1 MNKIFKVVKNQQTGN
16 FVVASEFAKGTK
28 KGKKLALLSLAMMMG
43 SGLIISAQAAGT
55 DNSAERWLET
65 EYFPAQYDSSAKTW
79 NNSSNEK
86 GKLRVIN
93 DGGIKNL
100 NLNNENTQFT
110 NNLDY
115 QEKWFSL
122 EELSDK
128 KDSEGNNIL
137 SITQYKAGE
146 PVEDGTTPTL
156 ESIQDWQIPSGAD
169 MEKITWETEDGQEAF
184 LQAYKTDSFKTTLD
198 PKLGVYLLEKQPEVS
213 PFYHLTLAEV
223 KDGTLNMTADND
235 APVVKW
241 DIKHIKD
248 SSLFVAAADE
258 GKSATIDTT
267 SKLYVTFGEA
277 YGMNLSS
284 NNVVNYD
291 FQPKNQLVG
300 SVILPEGFNVKDDN
314 GNLVGI
320 TLDNVAYFGGQE
332 FTIENAEQLD
342 TYNRLLIE
350 AVKKNRLT
358 GIQYKNL
365 MDKTVIPRPQDQ
377 DYYKIDIKIEALR
390 NNNIVLNDAIT
401 ADIGRRSIF
410 EAAGEG
416 SVLNIK
422 NGADIRGETSSN
434 SGSHRAYHIF
444 AHNGA
449 KVFHDAITSVPNYK
463 GQNALIIDAEF
474 TNNQT
479 GMLRLGDGKTRI
491 YGDQVMGKTGQYTN
505 LGTIAVE
512 AFNLVNNDPSNKG
525 VIANTGVTASGGAG
539 IINKEGAQILLGQ
552 KGIGQGQGTV
562 TGVRVVGASFTNEGD
577 ILMGKEGITLAGGRR
592 DSTWDMESMSNAV
605 AALLDHTTKAGEKY
619 TIENKGKIDI
629 NKGVSNAVGINVAS
643 TEKRNKYSQLT
654 VVNDKDINTAGS
666 YSVGMRVSGAKNTG
680 DVIENR
686 GLINVSGEGSV
697 GLFAL
702 GNSEIIHTGTI
713 IASNN
718 GTTAGTTKPARTT
731 GVRADDATVII
742 DKGDKGDKGTIEL
755 KGDNTVGVFA
765 RIGGEIDLNSGRVIF
780 DKNAV
785 NQTGYWIA
793 GSKGSDQSDSSK
805 INFGD
810 SAVELELDNKD
821 STLFRVDQE
830 AQFLASGD
838 EKTSYRF
845 DVNGERSR
853 GFYIADNGT
862 EVKTGSMK
870 LNVKGKD
877 ATGLY
882 LANGAG
888 ADGKVVL
895 DNETTIS
902 VTGEGGTIAVIDGNY
917 YDINGNT
924 IKNGS
929 AKTTLTS
936 KAHLKSGET
945 ETDDNIAKNAIGYK
959 LINGGVLN
967 HDGNIDF
974 SKADNATGIRVET
987 GTVNNTTGITVNGV
1001 GVDIYGKNSV
1011 VNNTTGNITANNGIA
1026 AVRLNKDASMT
1037 IKGSGTILGEN
1048 SADAVRAH
1056 SGSNVKLDNAN
1067 IDVTGRGS
1075 GLHLLNVD
1083 DDAGAFKLSG
1093 RGTINVSGE
1102 KASGLRL
1109 EADDGK
1115 GGMTMAKSDL
1125 DTSGAKDTTINVE
1138 DKGGNGIVTNTSG
1151 NVTSGMNVNIESP
1164 EGESALVVLGQTKTI
1179 KQSGKL
1185 TSASD
1190 HSVVDLTALKNAFS
1204 FANSGEIIAADIKKG
1219 IAVDAGQNS
1228 NISFGNSGTI
1238 SGKSRLGNGT
1248 NRIDLSGTTSE
1259 LITGHGDNTA
1269 TMRDSAKTGILS
1281 AGNGNNTIEM
1291 KDSAKTDMLMT
1302 GHGNNTITLNGGT
1315 QLKNGMLGNG
1325 RNNVILQNVSAVQS
1339 SALFGNL
1346 TAGGGAQD
1354 TLTLKGKTSHYVLQ
1368 DSSKI
1373 SGFEKLN
1380 VEEGRFELRNTDVTL
1395 NEVTTDDGI
1404 TVKQGGELFINQDN
1418 AHTFAHQL
1426 QGDGL
1431 VTTAT
1436 GGQAFAFDNKSAAFA
1451 GDNFTGTL
1459 RLTNGTFDIAGDNT
1473 RALQKSRLDI
1483 GDKSVA
1489 TVREGVGTQSFDR
1502 LAMSG
1507 GTLAFK
1513 DNITG
1518 SRIIDDNISVNSLEL
1533 NNAKGTVQVKADGFD
1548 NLPAPSANNKV
1559 PLLEQD
1565 EGDSVAQLVNAG
1577 QASDYTGGLNLQL
1590 TDKDGN
1596 VIPSNTKTEQDLRQD
1611 GNVVA
1616 KGIYDYGLQ
1625 TSAQAGGK
1633 ADGLY
1638 VAYQLTEVDLLGKDS
1653 NALVLAAQAGK
1664 SGSAANLGAK
1674 ITGQGDLAID
1684 TASKYVTLS
1693 NNNNDYTGSTFVRHG
1708 KLRAEADNVLG
1719 NTQLLDLA
1727 SGTAVELT
1735 STAGAGTEQ
1744 TAGKLTSAANSLV
1757 SLGNGKLTVK
1767 NGGEVNGDLSGTQ
1780 DGQLV
1785 VNNETLTVTGAN
1797 NGMHSAVTI
1806 DQPAQITIRN
1816 IAGLD
1821 DSLIAVAGTL
1831 RTEGAQGLLRNHLT
1845 GSGTTEIAQK
1855 SDAQLTADNS
1865 GFSGRFTTDADS
1877 TLRASQAEHIGS
1889 AAIENAG
1896 TLELTHNDGKQAWD
1910 LTNSVT
1916 GSGTLVKQ
1924 GAGRITL
1931 TDKSAQYTG
1940 TTEILKGA
1948 LQAGSYDSA
1957 LVMNSGQVNI
1967 GSQGTFAGQGTLKG
1981 NVNNAG
1987 QFYVGEL
1994 DKKDLGRATE
2004 YRVDG
2009 NFVNNG
2015 GSIWLASQKDT
2026 ESRLNVG
2033 GDFTANGGSITLN
2046 TVLNKGHEET
2056 MTDQLVVDGNVYS
2069 GKNGATTL
2077 NINHVGGKG
2086 ADTLKQPD
2094 AIKVVHVGGTSDKNA
2109 FKLGGPV
2116 AIGVYEYLLHKGY
2129 KDNSWYLDSF
2139 DTNVYPPDE
2148 NKEDPNRNVNPEIGG
2163 HMANRTAALGMFSI
2177 TLHDRLGEPHY
2188 ADSFKGDEDA
2198 SSVWLRI
2205 TGDRQRQDGVN
2216 RSLRLKGDI
2225 YTTQLG
2231 GDIINWNNDAQD
2243 TTIRGGIMGAIGKS
2257 DYTSR
2262 AKRTGTKADA
2272 KIDRAYSVGL
2282 YGTWY
2287 QNREKENNAYADV
2300 WAQYSWF
2307 DNKVSMAGNSSDYKS
2322 WLVSASV
2329 ETGYSMAVYKPNEDK
2344 QWLLTPQAQVIFN
2357 LYDSDDSSSDTGL
2370 VMKGGRS
2377 NSVDTRVGARLTY
2390 ANQKQSDKSSQPF
2403 VEINWLHSTAKSD
2416 MTFNKHYT
2424 FSDDR
2429 PANRVE
2435 LKAGMEGQISPN
2447 WTAWGNIS
2455 HQMGANDYSGDRAM
2469 IGVKYQWK

>member
-1 MNKIFKVVKNQQTGN
+1 MNKIFKVVKNQRTGN
-16 FVVASEFAKGTK
+16 SVVASEFAKGAK
-28 KGKKLALLSLAMMMG
+28 KGKKLALLSLAMLMG
-43 SGLIISAQAAGT
+43 CGLSVSALAADPAGQ
-55 DNSAERWLET
+55 WLET
-65 EYFPAQYDSSAKTW
+65 EYLPAQYDSTTKTW
-79 NNSSNEK
+79 VNNSNEK
-86 GKLRVIN
+86 EQSRVIN
-93 DGGIKNL
+93 DGSVKDL
-100 NLNNENTQFT
+100 NLNNEKTKFT

-115 QEKWFSL
+115 HETWFSL
-122 EELSDK
+122 QELWAKNTDANK
-128 KDSEGNNIL
+128 VI
-137 SITQYKAGE
+137 SITEYRDGQPLPGNASLNAIEDWQVPDNPSAMEEITWKK
-146 PVEDGTTPTL
+146 EDG
-156 ESIQDWQIPSGAD
+156 EIAV
-169 MEKITWETEDGQEAF
+169 M
-184 LQAYKTDSFKTTLD
+184 QAYNTDAFKKNID
-198 PKLGVYLLEKQPEVS
+198 PQLGVYLLEKQPELS

-223 KDGTLNMTADND
+223 KDGTLNMTAADNVD
-235 APVVKW
+235 W
-241 DIKHIKD
+241 DINYIKD
-248 SSLFVAAADE
+248 SSLFVAAADS

-267 SKLYVTFGEA
+267 SKLHVTFGEA
-277 YGMNLSS
+277 YGMYLSS
-284 NNVVNYD
+284 GEYKYT
-291 FQPKNQLVG
+291 FQPQNELVE
-300 SVILPEGFNVKDDN
+300 SVAIPKELNGFTSKGKTYALGDTFAIGNAQGLAAYNALLIDAVTHNVLPG
-314 GNLVGI
+314 
-320 TLDNVAYFGGQE
+320 
-332 FTIENAEQLD
+332 AE
-342 TYNRLLIE
+342 YKALIE
-350 AVKKNRLT
+350 A
-358 GIQYKNL
+358 
-365 MDKTVIPRPQDQ
+365 TVVPRPQDK
-377 DYYKIDIKIEALR
+377 DYFDVNIDLKGLEDKDIR
-390 NNNIVLNDAIT
+390 LNDAIT
-401 ADIGRRSIF
+401 ANIGKRSIF

-422 NGADIRGETSSN
+422 DGADIRGETSSN
-434 SGSHRAYHIF
+434 SGRYRAYHIF
-444 AHNGA
+444 AHDGA
-449 KVFHDAITSVPNYK
+449 KVFHDATTSVPNYK
-463 GQNALIIDAEF
+463 GQNALIDNAEF
-474 TNNQT
+474 TNRGT
-479 GMLRLGDGKTRI
+479 LLLGDGKTRI
-491 YGDQVMGKTGQYTN
+491 YGDQVTGENAHYTN

-512 AFNLVNNDPSNKG
+512 AFNLVNNDPTDKD
-525 VIANTGVTASGGAG
+525 VIANTGVTASGGSLVTNEKG
-539 IINKEGAQILLGQ
+539 GKLLLGQ
-552 KGIGQGQGTV
+552 KGIGKNEGTV
-562 TGVRVVGASFTNEGD
+562 TGVQVKGASFINNGD
-577 ILMGKEGITLAGGRR
+577 ILMGKDDVSLSGGRE
-592 DSTWDMESMSNAV
+592 DDTWDMRIMSNAV
-605 AALLDHTTKAGEKY
+605 AALLDETAKAGEKY
-619 TIENKGKIDI
+619 AIENKGKIDI

-643 TEKRNKYSQLT
+643 TPNRNADSQLT
-654 VVNDKDINTAGS
+654 VVNNGEIDVAGTNT
-666 YSVGMRVSGAKNTG
+666 VGMRVSGTNRVK
-680 DVIENR
+680 DVIENN
-686 GLINVSGEGSV
+686 GTINVSGAGSI
-697 GLFAL
+697 GLLAL
-702 GNSEIIHTGTI
+702 GDSTI
-713 IASNN
+713 THHGQVIATNN
-718 GTTAGTTKPARTT
+718 GTTTGGTKPARTT
-731 GVRADDATVII
+731 GVRADDAKVII
-742 DKGDKGDKGTIEL
+742 DGGTVEL
-755 KGDNTVGVFA
+755 KGNNTVGVFA
-765 RIGGEIDLNSGRVIF
+765 RVGGEIDLNSGHVIF
-780 DKNAV
+780 DKNSI

-793 GSKGSDQSDSSK
+793 GRKGADETFSSR
-805 INFGD
+805 INFGASD
-810 SAVELELDNKD
+810 VALTLDNND
-821 STLFRVDQE
+821 STLFRVDQK
-830 AQFLASGD
+830 AQFLGD
-838 EKTSYRF
+838 SSKGTTYTF
-845 DVNGERSR
+845 DINGEKSR

-862 EVKTGSMK
+862 EVKTGNMQ
-870 LNVKGKD
+870 LNVNGND

-895 DNETTIS
+895 DKETTIS

-917 YDINGNT
+917 YDINGNAT
-924 IKNGS
+924 GKKS
-929 AKTTLTS
+929 DKTTLTS
-936 KAHLKSGET
+936 KAHLKSGG
-945 ETDDNIAKNAIGYK
+945 TDDNIAKNAIGYK

-987 GTVNNTTGITVNGV
+987 GTVNNTTDITVNGV

-1011 VNNTTGNITANNGIA
+1011 VNNTGNITANNGTA

-1037 IKGSGTILGEN
+1037 IGGKGKILGEN

-1067 IDVTGRGS
+1067 IEVTGSGS
-1075 GLHLLNVD
+1075 GLHLLNTD
-1083 DDAGAFKLSG
+1083 DDSGAFKLSG
-1093 RGTINVSGE
+1093 TGTINVSGE
-1102 KASGLRL
+1102 NASGLKL

-1115 GGMTMAKSDL
+1115 GGVMMAKSKL
-1125 DTSGAKDTTINVE
+1125 DTSGAGGTTINVK

-1151 NVTSGMNVNIESP
+1151 DVISGMNVNIESA
-1164 EGESALVVLGQTKTI
+1164 EGESALVVLGGTKNIT
-1179 KQSGKL
+1179 QSGKL

-1190 HSVVDLTALKNAFS
+1190 HSVVDLTALRNDFS
-1204 FANSGEIIAADIKKG
+1204 FTNSGTVTAGASG
-1219 IAVDAGQNS
+1219 MAVDAHQNS
-1228 NISFGNSGTI
+1228 NIRFTNGGTI
-1238 SGKSRLGNGT
+1238 SGKSVLGGGNNT
-1248 NRIDLSGTTSE
+1248 IALSGNTSD
-1259 LITGHGDNTA
+1259 IATGHGDNTIEMLGKA
-1269 TMRDSAKTGILS
+1269 VTGILT
-1281 AGNGNNTIEM
+1281 AGNGNNTV
-1291 KDSAKTDMLMT
+1291 
-1302 GHGNNTITLNGGT
+1302 TLNGGT
-1315 QLKNGMLGNG
+1315 KLQTGTVGNG
-1325 RNNVILQNVSAVQS
+1325 QNNVILKNVSEAQS
-1339 SALFGNL
+1339 DALFGNL
-1346 TAGGGAQD
+1346 KAGSGKQD
-1354 TLTLKGKTSHYVLQ
+1354 ALTLQGKASHYVLQ

-1380 VEEGRFELRNTDVTL
+1380 IEEGCFELRNTDITL
-1395 NEVTTDDGI
+1395 NELTADDGI
-1404 TVKQGGELFINQDN
+1404 TVKQGGELFINQNKAD
-1418 AHTFAHQL
+1418 TFAHQL

-1431 VTTAT
+1431 VTTSTA
-1436 GGQAFAFDNKSAAFA
+1436 GQAFDFNNKSAAFA

-1489 TVREGVGTQSFDR
+1489 TVRAGVGTQSFDR

-1507 GTLAFK
+1507 GTLAFN

-1518 SRIIDDNISVNSLEL
+1518 SSKADGHLSVNSLEL
-1533 NNAKGTVQVKADGFD
+1533 DNAKGTVQVKADGFD
-1548 NLPAPSANNKV
+1548 NLPTPSADNKV

-1565 EGDSVAQLVNAG
+1565 EGDSVVQLVNAG
-1577 QASDYTGGLNLQL
+1577 KASDYTGGLNLQL

-1611 GNVVA
+1611 GKVVA
-1616 KGIYDYGLQ
+1616 KGTYDYDLQ
-1625 TSAQAGGK
+1625 TSANAGGK

-1638 VAYQLTEVDLLGKDS
+1638 VAYQLTEVDLQGKGSD
-1653 NALVLAAQAGK
+1653 ALVLAAQSGK

-1684 TASKYVTLS
+1684 TASEYVTLS

-1744 TAGKLTSAANSLV
+1744 TAGKLTSAVNSLV
-1757 SLGNGKLTVK
+1757 ALGNGKLTVK
-1767 NGGEVNGDLSGTQ
+1767 NGGEVNGSLSGTQ
-1780 DGQLV
+1780 AGQLV
-1785 VNNETLTVTGAN
+1785 VNNDTLTVTGAN
-1797 NGMHSAVTI
+1797 SGMHSAVTI
-1806 DQPAQITIRN
+1806 DQPAQVTIRN
-1816 IAGLD
+1816 IAGLG
-1821 DSLIAVAGTL
+1821 DSLVAVAGTL
-1831 RTEGAQGLLRNHLT
+1831 RTEGAQGLLRNQLT

-1896 TLELTHNDGKQAWD
+1896 TLVLTHNDGKQPWD

-1916 GSGTLVKQ
+1916 GAGTLVKQ
-1924 GAGRITL
+1924 GVGRITL

-1940 TTEILKGA
+1940 TTEIQNGT
-1948 LQAGSYDSA
+1948 LQAGSYDSV
-1957 LVMNSGQVNI
+1957 LVMNSRQVNI
-1967 GSQGTFAGQGTLKG
+1967 GTQGTFAGQGTLKG
-1981 NVNNAG
+1981 SVNNAG

-1994 DKKDLGRATE
+1994 DKKDLGQATD

-2015 GSIWLASQKDT
+2015 GSIWLASQKET

-2046 TVLNKGHEET
+2046 TVLNRGHEDT
-2056 MTDQLVVDGNVYS
+2056 MTDQLVVDGNVYT

-2077 NINHVGGKG
+2077 NINNVGGEG

-2094 AIKVVHVGGTSDKNA
+2094 AIKVVHVGGKSDKNA

-2129 KDNSWYLDSF
+2129 KDDSWYLDSF

-2163 HMANRTAALGMFSI
+2163 HMANRMAALGMFSM

-2188 ADSFKGDEDA
+2188 ADSFKGDENA

-2205 TGDRQRQDGVN
+2205 TGDRQRQDAVS
-2216 RSLRLKGDI
+2216 RSLRLKGDT

-2257 DYTSR
+2257 DYTSS

-2287 QNREKENNAYADV
+2287 QNREDENNAYADV

-2307 DNKVSMAGNSSDYKS
+2307 DNKVSMAGSSSDYKS
-2322 WLVSASV
+2322 RLVSASV
-2329 ETGYSMAVYKPNEDK
+2329 ETGYSMAVYKPDADK

-2357 LYDSDDSSSDTGL
+2357 SYDSDDSSSGTGL

-2377 NSVDTRVGARLTY
+2377 NSVDTRLGARLTY
-2390 ANQKQSDKSSQPF
+2390 ANQKQSDKSAQPF
-2403 VEINWLHSTAKSD
+2403 VEVNWLHSTAKSD

-2429 PANRVE
+2429 PANRFE
-2435 LKAGMEGQISPN
+2435 IKAGVEGQISPN
-2447 WTAWGNIS
+2447 WTVWGNVS
-2455 HQMGANDYSGDRAM
+2455 HQMGADDYSGDRAM

>member
-1 MNKIFKVVKNQQTGN
+1 MNKIFKVVKNQRTGN
-16 FVVASEFAKGTK
+16 SVVASEFAKGAK
-28 KGKKLALLSLAMMMG
+28 KGKKLALLSLAMLMG
-43 SGLIISAQAAGT
+43 CGLSVSALAADPAGQ
-55 DNSAERWLET
+55 WLET
-65 EYFPAQYDSSAKTW
+65 EYLPAQYDSTTKTW
-79 NNSSNEK
+79 VNNSNEK
-86 GKLRVIN
+86 EQSRVIN
-93 DGGIKNL
+93 DGSVKDL
-100 NLNNENTQFT
+100 NLNNEKTKFT

-115 QEKWFSL
+115 HETWFSL
-122 EELSDK
+122 QELWAKNTDANK
-128 KDSEGNNIL
+128 VI
-137 SITQYKAGE
+137 SITEYRDGQPLPGNASLNAIEDWQVPDNPSAMEEITWKK
-146 PVEDGTTPTL
+146 EDG
-156 ESIQDWQIPSGAD
+156 EIAV
-169 MEKITWETEDGQEAF
+169 M
-184 LQAYKTDSFKTTLD
+184 QAYNTDAFKKNID
-198 PKLGVYLLEKQPEVS
+198 PQLGVYLLEKQPELS

-223 KDGTLNMTADND
+223 KDGTLNMTAADNVD
-235 APVVKW
+235 W
-241 DIKHIKD
+241 DINYIKD
-248 SSLFVAAADE
+248 SSLFVAAADS

-267 SKLYVTFGEA
+267 SKLHVTFGEA
-277 YGMNLSS
+277 YGMYLSS
-284 NNVVNYD
+284 GEYKYT
-291 FQPKNQLVG
+291 FQPQNELVE
-300 SVILPEGFNVKDDN
+300 SVAIPKELNGFTSKGKTYALGDTFAIGNAQGLAAYNALLIDAVTHNVLPG
-314 GNLVGI
+314 
-320 TLDNVAYFGGQE
+320 
-332 FTIENAEQLD
+332 AE
-342 TYNRLLIE
+342 YKALIE
-350 AVKKNRLT
+350 A
-358 GIQYKNL
+358 
-365 MDKTVIPRPQDQ
+365 TVVPRPQDK
-377 DYYKIDIKIEALR
+377 DYFDVNIDLKGLEDKDIR
-390 NNNIVLNDAIT
+390 LNDAIT
-401 ADIGRRSIF
+401 ANIGKRSIF

-422 NGADIRGETSSN
+422 DGADIRGETSSN
-434 SGSHRAYHIF
+434 SGRYRAYHIF
-444 AHNGA
+444 AHDGA
-449 KVFHDAITSVPNYK
+449 KVFHDATTSVPNYK
-463 GQNALIIDAEF
+463 GQNALIDNAEF
-474 TNNQT
+474 TNRGT
-479 GMLRLGDGKTRI
+479 LLLGDGKTRI
-491 YGDQVMGKTGQYTN
+491 YGDQVTGENAHYTN

-512 AFNLVNNDPSNKG
+512 AFNLVNNDPTDKD
-525 VIANTGVTASGGAG
+525 VIANTGVTASGGSLVTNEKG
-539 IINKEGAQILLGQ
+539 GKLLLGQ
-552 KGIGQGQGTV
+552 KGIGKNEGTV
-562 TGVRVVGASFTNEGD
+562 TGVQVKGASFINNGD
-577 ILMGKEGITLAGGRR
+577 ILMGKDDVSLSGGRE
-592 DSTWDMESMSNAV
+592 DDTWDMRIMSNAV
-605 AALLDHTTKAGEKY
+605 SALLDETAKAGEKY
-619 TIENKGKIDI
+619 AIENNGKIDI

-643 TEKRNKYSQLT
+643 TPNRNADSQLT
-654 VVNDKDINTAGS
+654 VVNNGEIGVAGTNT
-666 YSVGMRVSGAKNTG
+666 VGMRVSGTNRVK
-680 DVIENR
+680 DVIENN
-686 GLINVSGEGSV
+686 GTINVSGAGSI
-697 GLFAL
+697 GLLAL
-702 GNSEIIHTGTI
+702 GDSTI
-713 IASNN
+713 THHGQVIATNN
-718 GTTAGTTKPARTT
+718 GTTTGGTKPARTT
-731 GVRADDATVII
+731 GVRADDAKVII
-742 DKGDKGDKGTIEL
+742 DGGTVEL
-755 KGDNTVGVFA
+755 KGNNTVGVFA
-765 RIGGEIDLNSGRVIF
+765 RVGGEIDLNSGHVIF
-780 DKNAV
+780 DKNSV

-793 GSKGSDQSDSSK
+793 GRKGADETFSSR
-805 INFGD
+805 INFGASD
-810 SAVELELDNKD
+810 VALTLDNND
-821 STLFRVDQE
+821 STLFRVDQK
-830 AQFLASGD
+830 AQFLGD
-838 EKTSYRF
+838 SSKGTTYTF
-845 DVNGERSR
+845 DINGEKSR

-862 EVKTGSMK
+862 EVKTGNMQ
-870 LNVKGKD
+870 LNVNGND

-895 DNETTIS
+895 DKETTIS

-917 YDINGNT
+917 YDINGNAT
-924 IKNGS
+924 GKKS
-929 AKTTLTS
+929 DKTTLTS
-936 KAHLKSGET
+936 KAHLKSGG
-945 ETDDNIAKNAIGYK
+945 TDDNIAKNAIGYK

-987 GTVNNTTGITVNGV
+987 GTVNNTTDITVNGV
-1001 GVDIYGKNSV
+1001 GVDIYGRNSV
-1011 VNNTTGNITANNGIA
+1011 VNNTGNITANNGTA

-1037 IKGSGTILGEN
+1037 IGGKGKILGEN

-1067 IDVTGRGS
+1067 IEVTGSGS
-1075 GLHLLNVD
+1075 GLHLLNTD
-1083 DDAGAFKLSG
+1083 DDSGAFKLSG
-1093 RGTINVSGE
+1093 TGTINVSGE
-1102 KASGLRL
+1102 NASGLKL

-1115 GGMTMAKSDL
+1115 GGVMMAKSKL
-1125 DTSGAKDTTINVE
+1125 DTSGAGGTTINVK

-1151 NVTSGMNVNIESP
+1151 DVISGMNVNIESA
-1164 EGESALVVLGQTKTI
+1164 EGESALVVLGGTKNIT
-1179 KQSGKL
+1179 QSGKL

-1190 HSVVDLTALKNAFS
+1190 HSVVDLTALRNDFS
-1204 FANSGEIIAADIKKG
+1204 FTNSGTVTAGASG
-1219 IAVDAGQNS
+1219 MAVDAHQNS
-1228 NISFGNSGTI
+1228 NIRFTNGGTI
-1238 SGKSRLGNGT
+1238 SGKSVLGGGNNT
-1248 NRIDLSGTTSE
+1248 IALSGNTSD
-1259 LITGHGDNTA
+1259 IATGHGDNTIEMLGKA
-1269 TMRDSAKTGILS
+1269 VTGILT
-1281 AGNGNNTIEM
+1281 AGNGNNTV
-1291 KDSAKTDMLMT
+1291 
-1302 GHGNNTITLNGGT
+1302 TLNGGT
-1315 QLKNGMLGNG
+1315 KLQTGTVGNG
-1325 RNNVILQNVSAVQS
+1325 QNNVILKNVSEAQS
-1339 SALFGNL
+1339 DALFGNL
-1346 TAGGGAQD
+1346 KAGSGGQD
-1354 TLTLKGKTSHYVLQ
+1354 ALTLQGKASHYVLQ

-1380 VEEGRFELRNTDVTL
+1380 IEEGRFELRNTDITL
-1395 NEVTTDDGI
+1395 NELTADDGI
-1404 TVKQGGELFINQDN
+1404 TVKQGGELFINQNKAD
-1418 AHTFAHQL
+1418 TFAHQL

-1431 VTTAT
+1431 VTTSTA
-1436 GGQAFAFDNKSAAFA
+1436 GQAFDFNNKSAAFA

-1489 TVREGVGTQSFDR
+1489 TVRAGVGTQSFDR

-1507 GTLAFK
+1507 GTLAFN

-1518 SRIIDDNISVNSLEL
+1518 SSKADGHLSVNSLEL
-1533 NNAKGTVQVKADGFD
+1533 DNAKGTVQVKADGFD
-1548 NLPAPSANNKV
+1548 NLPTPSADNKV

-1565 EGDSVAQLVNAG
+1565 EGDSVVQLVNAG
-1577 QASDYTGGLNLQL
+1577 KASDYTGGLNLQL

-1611 GNVVA
+1611 GKVVA
-1616 KGIYDYGLQ
+1616 KGTYDYGLQ
-1625 TSAQAGGK
+1625 TSANAGGK

-1638 VAYQLTEVDLLGKDS
+1638 VAYQLTEVDLQGKGSD
-1653 NALVLAAQAGK
+1653 ALVLAAQSGK

-1684 TASKYVTLS
+1684 TASEYVTLS
-1693 NNNNDYTGSTFVRHG
+1693 NNSNDYTGSTFVRHG

-1744 TAGKLTSAANSLV
+1744 TAGKLTSAVNSLV
-1757 SLGNGKLTVK
+1757 ALGNGKLTVK
-1767 NGGEVNGDLSGTQ
+1767 NGGEVNGSLSGTQ
-1780 DGQLV
+1780 AGQLV
-1785 VNNETLTVTGAN
+1785 VNNDTLTVTGAN
-1797 NGMHSAVTI
+1797 SGMHSAVTI
-1806 DQPAQITIRN
+1806 DQPAQVTIRN
-1816 IAGLD
+1816 IAGLG
-1821 DSLIAVAGTL
+1821 DSLVAVAGTL
-1831 RTEGAQGLLRNHLT
+1831 RTEGAQGLLRNQLT

-1896 TLELTHNDGKQAWD
+1896 TLVLTHNDGKQPWD

-1916 GSGTLVKQ
+1916 GAGTLVKQ

-1940 TTEILKGA
+1940 TTEIQNGT

-1957 LVMNSGQVNI
+1957 LVMNSRQVNI
-1967 GSQGTFAGQGTLKG
+1967 GTQGTFAGQGTLKG
-1981 NVNNAG
+1981 SVNNAG

-1994 DKKDLGRATE
+1994 DKKDLGQATD

-2015 GSIWLASQKDT
+2015 GSIWLASQKET

-2046 TVLNKGHEET
+2046 TVLNRGHEDT
-2056 MTDQLVVDGNVYS
+2056 MTDQLVVDGNVYT

-2077 NINHVGGKG
+2077 NINNVGGEG

-2094 AIKVVHVGGTSDKNA
+2094 AIKVVHVGGKSDKNA

-2129 KDNSWYLDSF
+2129 KDDSWYLDSF

-2163 HMANRTAALGMFSI
+2163 HMANRMAALGMFSM

-2188 ADSFKGDEDA
+2188 ADSFKGDENA

-2205 TGDRQRQDGVN
+2205 TGDRQRQDAVS
-2216 RSLRLKGDI
+2216 RSLRLKGDT

-2257 DYTSR
+2257 DYTSS

-2287 QNREKENNAYADV
+2287 QNREDENNAYADV

-2307 DNKVSMAGNSSDYKS
+2307 DNKVSMAGSSSDYKS
-2322 WLVSASV
+2322 RLVSASV
-2329 ETGYSMAVYKPNEDK
+2329 ETGYSMAVYKPDADK

-2357 LYDSDDSSSDTGL
+2357 SYDSDDSSSGTGL

-2377 NSVDTRVGARLTY
+2377 NSVDTRLGARLTY
-2390 ANQKQSDKSSQPF
+2390 ANQKQSDKSAQPF
-2403 VEINWLHSTAKSD
+2403 VEVNWLHSTAKSD

-2429 PANRVE
+2429 PANRFE
-2435 LKAGMEGQISPN
+2435 IKAGVEGQISPN
-2447 WTAWGNIS
+2447 WTVWGNVS
-2455 HQMGANDYSGDRAM
+2455 HQMGADDYSGDRAM

>member
-1 MNKIFKVVKNQQTGN
+1 MNKIFKVVKNQRTGN
-16 FVVASEFAKGTK
+16 SVVASEFAKGAK
-28 KGKKLALLSLAMMMG
+28 KGKKLALLSLAMLMG
-43 SGLIISAQAAGT
+43 CGLSVSALAADPAGQ
-55 DNSAERWLET
+55 WLET
-65 EYFPAQYDSSAKTW
+65 EYLPAQYDSTTKTW
-79 NNSSNEK
+79 VNNSNEK
-86 GKLRVIN
+86 EQSRVIN
-93 DGGIKNL
+93 DGSVKDL
-100 NLNNENTQFT
+100 NLNNEKTKFT

-115 QEKWFSL
+115 HETWFSL
-122 EELSDK
+122 QELWAKNTDANK
-128 KDSEGNNIL
+128 VI
-137 SITQYKAGE
+137 SITEYRDGQPLPGNASLNAIEDWQVPDNPSAMEEITWKK
-146 PVEDGTTPTL
+146 EDG
-156 ESIQDWQIPSGAD
+156 EIAV
-169 MEKITWETEDGQEAF
+169 M
-184 LQAYKTDSFKTTLD
+184 QAYNTDAFKKNID
-198 PKLGVYLLEKQPEVS
+198 PQLGVYLLEKQPELS

-223 KDGTLNMTADND
+223 KDGTLNMTAADNVD
-235 APVVKW
+235 W
-241 DIKHIKD
+241 DINYIKD
-248 SSLFVAAADE
+248 SSLFVAAADS

-267 SKLYVTFGEA
+267 SKLHVTFGEA
-277 YGMNLSS
+277 YGMYLSS
-284 NNVVNYD
+284 GEYKYT
-291 FQPKNQLVG
+291 FQPQNELVE
-300 SVILPEGFNVKDDN
+300 SVAIPKELNGFTSKGKTYALGDTFAIGNAQGLAAYNALLIDAVTHNVLPG
-314 GNLVGI
+314 
-320 TLDNVAYFGGQE
+320 
-332 FTIENAEQLD
+332 AE
-342 TYNRLLIE
+342 YKALIE
-350 AVKKNRLT
+350 A
-358 GIQYKNL
+358 
-365 MDKTVIPRPQDQ
+365 TVVPRPQDK
-377 DYYKIDIKIEALR
+377 DYFDVNIDLKGLEDKDIR
-390 NNNIVLNDAIT
+390 LNDAIT
-401 ADIGRRSIF
+401 ANIGKRSIF

-422 NGADIRGETSSN
+422 DGADIRGETSSN
-434 SGSHRAYHIF
+434 SGRYRAYHIF
-444 AHNGA
+444 AHDGA
-449 KVFHDAITSVPNYK
+449 KVFHDATTSVPNYK
-463 GQNALIIDAEF
+463 GQNALIDNAEF
-474 TNNQT
+474 TNRGT
-479 GMLRLGDGKTRI
+479 LLLGDGKTRI
-491 YGDQVMGKTGQYTN
+491 YGDQVTGENAHYTN

-512 AFNLVNNDPSNKG
+512 AFNLVNNDPTDKD
-525 VIANTGVTASGGAG
+525 VIANTGVTASGGSLVTNEKG
-539 IINKEGAQILLGQ
+539 GKLLLGQ
-552 KGIGQGQGTV
+552 KGIGKNEGTV
-562 TGVRVVGASFTNEGD
+562 TGVQVKGASFINNGD
-577 ILMGKEGITLAGGRR
+577 ILMGKDDVSLSGGRE
-592 DSTWDMESMSNAV
+592 DDTWDMRIMSNAV
-605 AALLDHTTKAGEKY
+605 AALLDETAKAGEKY
-619 TIENKGKIDI
+619 AIENKGKIDI

-643 TEKRNKYSQLT
+643 TPNRNADSQLT
-654 VVNDKDINTAGS
+654 VVNNGEIDVAGTNT
-666 YSVGMRVSGAKNTG
+666 VGMRVSGTNRVK
-680 DVIENR
+680 DVIENN
-686 GLINVSGEGSV
+686 GTINVSGAGSI
-697 GLFAL
+697 GLLAL
-702 GNSEIIHTGTI
+702 GDSTI
-713 IASNN
+713 THHGQVIATNN
-718 GTTAGTTKPARTT
+718 GTTTGGTKPARTT
-731 GVRADDATVII
+731 GVRADDAKVII
-742 DKGDKGDKGTIEL
+742 DGGTVEL
-755 KGDNTVGVFA
+755 KGNNTVGVFA
-765 RIGGEIDLNSGRVIF
+765 RVGGEIDLNSGHVIF
-780 DKNAV
+780 DKNSI

-793 GSKGSDQSDSSK
+793 GRKGADETFSSR
-805 INFGD
+805 INFGASD
-810 SAVELELDNKD
+810 VALTLDNND
-821 STLFRVDQE
+821 STLFRVDQK
-830 AQFLASGD
+830 AQFLGD
-838 EKTSYRF
+838 SSKGTTYTF
-845 DVNGERSR
+845 DINGEKSR

-862 EVKTGSMK
+862 EVKTGNMQ
-870 LNVKGKD
+870 LNVNGND

-895 DNETTIS
+895 DKETTIS

-917 YDINGNT
+917 YDINGNAAG
-924 IKNGS
+924 KKS
-929 AKTTLTS
+929 DKTTLTS
-936 KAHLKSGET
+936 KAHLKSGG
-945 ETDDNIAKNAIGYK
+945 TDDNIAKNAIGYK

-987 GTVNNTTGITVNGV
+987 GTVNNTTDITVNGV
-1001 GVDIYGKNSV
+1001 GVDIYGRNSV
-1011 VNNTTGNITANNGIA
+1011 VNNTGNITANNGTA

-1037 IKGSGTILGEN
+1037 IGGKGKILGEN

-1067 IDVTGRGS
+1067 IEVTGSGS
-1075 GLHLLNVD
+1075 GLHLLNTD
-1083 DDAGAFKLSG
+1083 DDSGAFKLSG
-1093 RGTINVSGE
+1093 TGTINVSGE
-1102 KASGLRL
+1102 NASGLKL

-1115 GGMTMAKSDL
+1115 GGVMMAKSKL
-1125 DTSGAKDTTINVE
+1125 DTSGAGGTTINVK

-1151 NVTSGMNVNIESP
+1151 DVISGMNVNIESA
-1164 EGESALVVLGQTKTI
+1164 EGESALVVLGGTKNIT
-1179 KQSGKL
+1179 QSGKL

-1190 HSVVDLTALKNAFS
+1190 HSVVDLTALRNDFS
-1204 FANSGEIIAADIKKG
+1204 FTNSGTVTAGASG
-1219 IAVDAGQNS
+1219 MAVDAHQNS
-1228 NISFGNSGTI
+1228 NIRFTNGGTI
-1238 SGKSRLGNGT
+1238 SGKSVLGGGNNT
-1248 NRIDLSGTTSE
+1248 IALSGNTSD
-1259 LITGHGDNTA
+1259 IATGHGDNTIEMLEKA
-1269 TMRDSAKTGILS
+1269 VTGILT
-1281 AGNGNNTIEM
+1281 AGNGNNTV
-1291 KDSAKTDMLMT
+1291 
-1302 GHGNNTITLNGGT
+1302 TLNGGT
-1315 QLKNGMLGNG
+1315 KLQTGTVGNG
-1325 RNNVILQNVSAVQS
+1325 QNNVILKNVSEAQS
-1339 SALFGNL
+1339 DALFGNL
-1346 TAGGGAQD
+1346 KAGSGKQD
-1354 TLTLKGKTSHYVLQ
+1354 ALTLQGKASHYVLQ

-1380 VEEGRFELRNTDVTL
+1380 IEEGRFELRNTDITL
-1395 NEVTTDDGI
+1395 NELTADDGI
-1404 TVKQGGELFINQDN
+1404 TVKQGGELFINQNKAD
-1418 AHTFAHQL
+1418 TFAHQL

-1431 VTTAT
+1431 VTTSTA
-1436 GGQAFAFDNKSAAFA
+1436 GQAFDFNNKSAAFA

-1489 TVREGVGTQSFDR
+1489 TVRAGVGTQSFDR

-1507 GTLAFK
+1507 GTLAFN

-1518 SRIIDDNISVNSLEL
+1518 SSKADGHLSVNSLEL
-1533 NNAKGTVQVKADGFD
+1533 DNAKGTVQVKADGFD
-1548 NLPAPSANNKV
+1548 NLPTPSVDNKV

-1565 EGDSVAQLVNAG
+1565 EGNSVVQLVNAG
-1577 QASDYTGGLNLQL
+1577 KASDYTGGLNLQL

-1611 GNVVA
+1611 GKVVA
-1616 KGIYDYGLQ
+1616 KGTYDYGLQ
-1625 TSAQAGGK
+1625 TSANAGGK

-1638 VAYQLTEVDLLGKDS
+1638 VAYQLTEVDLQGKGSD
-1653 NALVLAAQAGK
+1653 ALVLAAQSGK

-1684 TASKYVTLS
+1684 TASEYVTLS
-1693 NNNNDYTGSTFVRHG
+1693 NNSNDYTGSTFVRHG

-1744 TAGKLTSAANSLV
+1744 TAGKLTSAVNSLV
-1757 SLGNGKLTVK
+1757 ALGNGKLTVK
-1767 NGGEVNGDLSGTQ
+1767 NGGEVNGSLSGTQ
-1780 DGQLV
+1780 AGQLV
-1785 VNNETLTVTGAN
+1785 VNNDTLTVTGAN
-1797 NGMHSAVTI
+1797 SGMHSAVTI
-1806 DQPAQITIRN
+1806 DQPAQVTIRN
-1816 IAGLD
+1816 IAGLGN
-1821 DSLIAVAGTL
+1821 SLVAVAGTL
-1831 RTEGAQGLLRNHLT
+1831 RTEGAQGLLRNQLT

-1896 TLELTHNDGKQAWD
+1896 TLVLTHNDGKQPWD

-1916 GSGTLVKQ
+1916 GAGTLVKQ

-1940 TTEILKGA
+1940 TTEIQNGT

-1957 LVMNSGQVNI
+1957 LVMNSRQVNI
-1967 GSQGTFAGQGTLKG
+1967 GTQGIFAGQGTLKG
-1981 NVNNAG
+1981 SVNNAG

-1994 DKKDLGRATE
+1994 DKKDLGQATD

-2015 GSIWLASQKDT
+2015 GSIWLASQKET

-2046 TVLNKGHEET
+2046 TVLNRGHEDT
-2056 MTDQLVVDGNVYS
+2056 MTDQLVVDGNVYT

-2077 NINHVGGKG
+2077 NINNVGGEG

-2094 AIKVVHVGGTSDKNA
+2094 AIKVVHVGGKSDKNA

-2129 KDNSWYLDSF
+2129 KDDSWYLDSF

-2163 HMANRTAALGMFSI
+2163 HMANRTAALGMFSM

-2188 ADSFKGDEDA
+2188 ADSFKGDENA

-2205 TGDRQRQDGVN
+2205 TGDRQRQDAVS
-2216 RSLRLKGDI
+2216 RSLRLKGDT

-2257 DYTSR
+2257 DYTSS

-2287 QNREKENNAYADV
+2287 QNREDENNAYADV

-2307 DNKVSMAGNSSDYKS
+2307 DNKVSMAGSSSDYKS
-2322 WLVSASV
+2322 RLVSASV
-2329 ETGYSMAVYKPNEDK
+2329 ETGYSMAVYKPDADK

-2357 LYDSDDSSSDTGL
+2357 SYDSDDSSSGTGL

-2377 NSVDTRVGARLTY
+2377 NSVDTRLGARLTY
-2390 ANQKQSDKSSQPF
+2390 ANQKQSDKSAQPF
-2403 VEINWLHSTAKSD
+2403 VEVNWLHSTAKSD

-2429 PANRVE
+2429 PANRFE
-2435 LKAGMEGQISPN
+2435 IKAGVEGQISPN
-2447 WTAWGNIS
+2447 WTVWGNVS
-2455 HQMGANDYSGDRAM
+2455 HQMGADDYSGDRAM

>member
-1 MNKIFKVVKNQQTGN
+1 MNKIFKVVKNQRTGN
-16 FVVASEFAKGTK
+16 SVVASEFAKGAK
-28 KGKKLALLSLAMMMG
+28 KGKKLALLSLAMLMG
-43 SGLIISAQAAGT
+43 CGLSVSALAADPAGQ
-55 DNSAERWLET
+55 WLET
-65 EYFPAQYDSSAKTW
+65 EYLPAQYDSTTKTW
-79 NNSSNEK
+79 VNNSNEK
-86 GKLRVIN
+86 EQSRVIN
-93 DGGIKNL
+93 DGSVKDL
-100 NLNNENTQFT
+100 NLNNEKTKFT

-115 QEKWFSL
+115 HETWFSL
-122 EELSDK
+122 QELWAKNTDANK
-128 KDSEGNNIL
+128 VI
-137 SITQYKAGE
+137 SITEYRDGQPLPGNASLNAIEDWQVPDNPSAMEEITWKK
-146 PVEDGTTPTL
+146 EDG
-156 ESIQDWQIPSGAD
+156 
-169 MEKITWETEDGQEAF
+169 ETAVM
-184 LQAYKTDSFKTTLD
+184 QAYNTDAFKKTID
-198 PKLGVYLLEKQPEVS
+198 PQLGVYLLEKQPELS

-223 KDGTLNMTADND
+223 KDGTLNMTAADNVD
-235 APVVKW
+235 W
-241 DIKHIKD
+241 NINYIKD
-248 SSLFVAAADE
+248 SSLFVAAADS

-267 SKLYVTFGEA
+267 SKLHVTFGEA
-277 YGMNLSS
+277 YGMYLSS
-284 NNVVNYD
+284 GEYKYT
-291 FQPKNQLVG
+291 FQPQNELVE
-300 SVILPEGFNVKDDN
+300 SVAIPKELNGFTSKGKTYALGDTFAIGNAQGLAAYNALLIDAVTHNVLPG
-314 GNLVGI
+314 
-320 TLDNVAYFGGQE
+320 
-332 FTIENAEQLD
+332 AE
-342 TYNRLLIE
+342 YKALIE
-350 AVKKNRLT
+350 A
-358 GIQYKNL
+358 
-365 MDKTVIPRPQDQ
+365 TVVPRPQDK
-377 DYYKIDIKIEALR
+377 DYFDVNIDLKGLEDKDIR
-390 NNNIVLNDAIT
+390 LNDAIT
-401 ADIGRRSIF
+401 ANIGKRSIF

-422 NGADIRGETSSN
+422 DGADIRGETSSN
-434 SGSHRAYHIF
+434 SGRYRAYHIF
-444 AHNGA
+444 AHDGA
-449 KVFHDAITSVPNYK
+449 KVFHDATTSVPNYK
-463 GQNALIIDAEF
+463 GQNALIDNAEF
-474 TNNQT
+474 TNRGT
-479 GMLRLGDGKTRI
+479 LLLGDGKTRI
-491 YGDQVMGKTGQYTN
+491 YGDQVTGENAHYTN

-512 AFNLVNNDPSNKG
+512 AFNLVNNDPTDKD
-525 VIANTGVTASGGAG
+525 VIANTGVTASGGSLVTNEKG
-539 IINKEGAQILLGQ
+539 GKLLLGQ
-552 KGIGQGQGTV
+552 KGIGKNEGTV
-562 TGVRVVGASFTNEGD
+562 TGVQVKGASFINNGD
-577 ILMGKEGITLAGGRR
+577 ILMGKDDVSLSGGRE
-592 DSTWDMESMSNAV
+592 DDTWDMRIMSNAV
-605 AALLDHTTKAGEKY
+605 AALLDETAKAGEKY
-619 TIENKGKIDI
+619 AIENKGKIDI

-643 TEKRNKYSQLT
+643 TPNRNADSQLT
-654 VVNDKDINTAGS
+654 VVNNGEIDVAGTNT
-666 YSVGMRVSGAKNTG
+666 VGMRVSGTNRVK
-680 DVIENR
+680 DVIENN
-686 GLINVSGEGSV
+686 GTINVSGAGSI
-697 GLFAL
+697 GLLAL
-702 GNSEIIHTGTI
+702 GDSTI
-713 IASNN
+713 THHGQVIATNN
-718 GTTAGTTKPARTT
+718 GTTTGGTKPARTT
-731 GVRADDATVII
+731 GVRADDAKVII
-742 DKGDKGDKGTIEL
+742 DGGTVEL
-755 KGDNTVGVFA
+755 KGNNTVGVFA
-765 RIGGEIDLNSGRVIF
+765 RVGGEIDLNSGHVIF
-780 DKNAV
+780 DKNSI

-793 GSKGSDQSDSSK
+793 GRKGADETFSSR
-805 INFGD
+805 INFGASD
-810 SAVELELDNKD
+810 VALTLDNND
-821 STLFRVDQE
+821 STLFRVDQK
-830 AQFLASGD
+830 AQFLGD
-838 EKTSYRF
+838 SSKGTTYTF
-845 DVNGERSR
+845 DINGEKSR

-862 EVKTGSMK
+862 EVKTGNMQ
-870 LNVKGKD
+870 LNVNGND

-895 DNETTIS
+895 DKETTIS

-917 YDINGNT
+917 YDINGNAAG
-924 IKNGS
+924 KKS
-929 AKTTLTS
+929 DKTTLTS
-936 KAHLKSGET
+936 KAHLKSGG
-945 ETDDNIAKNAIGYK
+945 TDDNIAKNAIGYK

-987 GTVNNTTGITVNGV
+987 GTVNNTTDITVNGV

-1011 VNNTTGNITANNGIA
+1011 VNNTGNITANNGTA

-1037 IKGSGTILGEN
+1037 IGGKGKILGEN

-1067 IDVTGRGS
+1067 IEVTGSGS
-1075 GLHLLNVD
+1075 GLHLLNTD
-1083 DDAGAFKLSG
+1083 DDSGAFKLSG
-1093 RGTINVSGE
+1093 TGTINVSGE
-1102 KASGLRL
+1102 NASGLKL

-1115 GGMTMAKSDL
+1115 GGVMMAKSKL
-1125 DTSGAKDTTINVE
+1125 DTSGAGGTTINVK

-1151 NVTSGMNVNIESP
+1151 DVISGMNVNIESA
-1164 EGESALVVLGQTKTI
+1164 EGESALVVLGGTKNIT
-1179 KQSGKL
+1179 QSGKL

-1190 HSVVDLTALKNAFS
+1190 HSVVDLTALRNDFS
-1204 FANSGEIIAADIKKG
+1204 FTNSGTVTAGASG
-1219 IAVDAGQNS
+1219 MAVDAHQNS
-1228 NISFGNSGTI
+1228 NIRFTNGGTI
-1238 SGKSRLGNGT
+1238 SGKSVLGGGNNT
-1248 NRIDLSGTTSE
+1248 IALSGNTSD
-1259 LITGHGDNTA
+1259 IATGHGDNTIEMLGKA
-1269 TMRDSAKTGILS
+1269 VTGILT
-1281 AGNGNNTIEM
+1281 AGNGNNTV
-1291 KDSAKTDMLMT
+1291 
-1302 GHGNNTITLNGGT
+1302 TLNGGT
-1315 QLKNGMLGNG
+1315 KLQTGTVGNG
-1325 RNNVILQNVSAVQS
+1325 QNNVILKNVSEAQS
-1339 SALFGNL
+1339 DALFGNL
-1346 TAGGGAQD
+1346 KAGSGKQD
-1354 TLTLKGKTSHYVLQ
+1354 ALTLQGKASHYVLQ

-1380 VEEGRFELRNTDVTL
+1380 IEEGRFELRNTDITL
-1395 NEVTTDDGI
+1395 NELTADDGI
-1404 TVKQGGELFINQDN
+1404 TVKQGGELFINQNKAD
-1418 AHTFAHQL
+1418 TFAHQL

-1431 VTTAT
+1431 VTTSTA
-1436 GGQAFAFDNKSAAFA
+1436 GQAFDFNNKSAAFA

-1489 TVREGVGTQSFDR
+1489 TVRAGVGTQSFDR

-1507 GTLAFK
+1507 GTLAFN

-1518 SRIIDDNISVNSLEL
+1518 SSKADGHLSVNSLEL
-1533 NNAKGTVQVKADGFD
+1533 DNAKGTVQVKADGFD
-1548 NLPAPSANNKV
+1548 NLPTPSADNKV

-1565 EGDSVAQLVNAG
+1565 EGDSVVQLVNAG
-1577 QASDYTGGLNLQL
+1577 KASDYTGGLNLQL

-1611 GNVVA
+1611 GKVVA
-1616 KGIYDYGLQ
+1616 KGTYDYGLQ
-1625 TSAQAGGK
+1625 TSANAGGK

-1638 VAYQLTEVDLLGKDS
+1638 VAYQLTEVDLQGKGSD
-1653 NALVLAAQAGK
+1653 ALVLAAQSGK

-1684 TASKYVTLS
+1684 TASEYVTLS
-1693 NNNNDYTGSTFVRHG
+1693 NNSNDYTGSTFVRHG

-1744 TAGKLTSAANSLV
+1744 TAGKLTSAVNSLV
-1757 SLGNGKLTVK
+1757 ALGNGKLTVK
-1767 NGGEVNGDLSGTQ
+1767 NGGEVNGSLSGTQ
-1780 DGQLV
+1780 AGQLV
-1785 VNNETLTVTGAN
+1785 VNNDTLTVTGAN
-1797 NGMHSAVTI
+1797 SGMHSAVTI
-1806 DQPAQITIRN
+1806 DQPAQVTIRN
-1816 IAGLD
+1816 IAGLG
-1821 DSLIAVAGTL
+1821 DSLVAVAGTL
-1831 RTEGAQGLLRNHLT
+1831 RTEGAQGLLRNQLT

-1896 TLELTHNDGKQAWD
+1896 TLVLTHNDGKQPWD

-1916 GSGTLVKQ
+1916 GTGTLVKQ
-1924 GAGRITL
+1924 GVGRITL

-1940 TTEILKGA
+1940 ATEIENGT

-1957 LVMNSGQVNI
+1957 LVMNSRQVNI
-1967 GSQGTFAGQGTLKG
+1967 GTQGTFAGQGTLKG
-1981 NVNNAG
+1981 SVNNAG

-1994 DKKDLGRATE
+1994 DKKDLGQATD

-2015 GSIWLASQKDT
+2015 GSIWLASQKET

-2046 TVLNKGHEET
+2046 TVLNRGHEDT
-2056 MTDQLVVDGNVYS
+2056 MTDQLVVDGNVYT

-2077 NINHVGGKG
+2077 NINNVGGEG

-2094 AIKVVHVGGTSDKNA
+2094 AIKVVHVGGKSDKNA

-2129 KDNSWYLDSF
+2129 KDDSWYLDSF

-2163 HMANRTAALGMFSI
+2163 HMANRTAALGMFSM

-2188 ADSFKGDEDA
+2188 ADSFKGDENA

-2205 TGDRQRQDGVN
+2205 TGDRQRQDAVS
-2216 RSLRLKGDI
+2216 RSLRLKGDT

-2257 DYTSR
+2257 DYTSS

-2287 QNREKENNAYADV
+2287 QNREDENNAYADV

-2307 DNKVSMAGNSSDYKS
+2307 DNKVSMAGSSSDYKS
-2322 WLVSASV
+2322 RLVSASV
-2329 ETGYSMAVYKPNEDK
+2329 ETGYSMAVYKPDADK

-2357 LYDSDDSSSDTGL
+2357 SYDSDDSSSGTGL

-2377 NSVDTRVGARLTY
+2377 NSVDTRLGARLTY
-2390 ANQKQSDKSSQPF
+2390 ANQKQSDKSAQPF
-2403 VEINWLHSTAKSD
+2403 VEVNWLHSTAKSD

-2429 PANRVE
+2429 PANRFE
-2435 LKAGMEGQISPN
+2435 IKAGVEGQISPN
-2447 WTAWGNIS
+2447 WTVWGNVS
-2455 HQMGANDYSGDRAM
+2455 HQMGADDYSGDRAM

>member
-1 MNKIFKVVKNQQTGN
+1 MNKIFKVVKNQRTGN
-16 FVVASEFAKGTK
+16 SVVASEFAKGAK
-28 KGKKLALLSLAMMMG
+28 KGKKLALLSLAMLMG
-43 SGLIISAQAAGT
+43 CGLSVSALAADPAGQ
-55 DNSAERWLET
+55 WLET
-65 EYFPAQYDSSAKTW
+65 EYLPAQYDSTTKTW
-79 NNSSNEK
+79 VNNSNEK
-86 GKLRVIN
+86 EQSRVIN
-93 DGGIKNL
+93 DGSVKDL
-100 NLNNENTQFT
+100 NLNNEKAKFT

-115 QEKWFSL
+115 HETWFSL
-122 EELSDK
+122 QELWAKNTDANK
-128 KDSEGNNIL
+128 VI
-137 SITQYKAGE
+137 SITEYRDGQPLPGNASLNAIEDWQVPDNPSAMEEITWKK
-146 PVEDGTTPTL
+146 EDG
-156 ESIQDWQIPSGAD
+156 EIAV
-169 MEKITWETEDGQEAF
+169 M
-184 LQAYKTDSFKTTLD
+184 QAYNTDAFKKNID
-198 PKLGVYLLEKQPEVS
+198 PQLGVYLLEKQPELS

-223 KDGTLNMTADND
+223 KDGTLNMTAADNVD
-235 APVVKW
+235 W
-241 DIKHIKD
+241 DINYIKD
-248 SSLFVAAADE
+248 SSLFVAAADS

-267 SKLYVTFGEA
+267 SKLHVTFGEA
-277 YGMNLSS
+277 YGMYLSS
-284 NNVVNYD
+284 GEYKYT
-291 FQPKNQLVG
+291 FQPQNELVE
-300 SVILPEGFNVKDDN
+300 SVAIPKELNGFTSKGKTYALGDTFAIGNAQGLAAYNALLIDAVTHNVLPG
-314 GNLVGI
+314 
-320 TLDNVAYFGGQE
+320 
-332 FTIENAEQLD
+332 AE
-342 TYNRLLIE
+342 YKALIE
-350 AVKKNRLT
+350 A
-358 GIQYKNL
+358 
-365 MDKTVIPRPQDQ
+365 TVVPRPQDK
-377 DYYKIDIKIEALR
+377 DYFDVNIDLKGLEDKDIR
-390 NNNIVLNDAIT
+390 LNDAIT
-401 ADIGRRSIF
+401 ANIGRRSIF

-422 NGADIRGETSSN
+422 DGADIRGETSSN
-434 SGSHRAYHIF
+434 SGRYRAYHIF
-444 AHNGA
+444 AHDGA
-449 KVFHDAITSVPNYK
+449 KVFHDATTSVPNYK
-463 GQNALIIDAEF
+463 GQNALIDNAEF
-474 TNNQT
+474 TNRGT
-479 GMLRLGDGKTRI
+479 LLLGDGKTRI
-491 YGDQVMGKTGQYTN
+491 YGDQVTGENAHYTN

-512 AFNLVNNDPSNKG
+512 AFNLVNNDPTDKD
-525 VIANTGVTASGGAG
+525 VIANTGVTASGGSLVTNEKG
-539 IINKEGAQILLGQ
+539 GKLLLGQ
-552 KGIGQGQGTV
+552 KGIGKNEGTV
-562 TGVRVVGASFTNEGD
+562 TGVQVKGASFINNGD
-577 ILMGKEGITLAGGRR
+577 ILMGKDDVSLSGGRE
-592 DSTWDMESMSNAV
+592 DDTWDMRIMSNAV
-605 AALLDHTTKAGEKY
+605 AALLDETAKAGEKY
-619 TIENKGKIDI
+619 AIENKGKIDI

-643 TEKRNKYSQLT
+643 TPNRNADSQLT
-654 VVNDKDINTAGS
+654 VVNNGEIDVAGTNT
-666 YSVGMRVSGAKNTG
+666 VGMRVSGTNRVK
-680 DVIENR
+680 DVIENN
-686 GLINVSGEGSV
+686 GTINVSGAGSI
-697 GLFAL
+697 GLLAL
-702 GNSEIIHTGTI
+702 GDSTI
-713 IASNN
+713 THHGQVIATNN
-718 GTTAGTTKPARTT
+718 GTTTGGTKPARTT
-731 GVRADDATVII
+731 GVRADDAKVII
-742 DKGDKGDKGTIEL
+742 DGGTVEL
-755 KGDNTVGVFA
+755 KGNNTVGVFA
-765 RIGGEIDLNSGRVIF
+765 RVGGEIDLNSGHVIF
-780 DKNAV
+780 DKNSI

-793 GSKGSDQSDSSK
+793 GRKGADETFSSR
-805 INFGD
+805 INFGASD
-810 SAVELELDNKD
+810 VALTLDNND
-821 STLFRVDQE
+821 STLFRVDQK
-830 AQFLASGD
+830 AQFLGD
-838 EKTSYRF
+838 SSKGTTYTF
-845 DVNGERSR
+845 DINGEKSR

-862 EVKTGSMK
+862 EVKTGNMQ
-870 LNVKGKD
+870 LNVNGND

-895 DNETTIS
+895 DKETTIS

-917 YDINGNT
+917 YDINGNAT
-924 IKNGS
+924 GKKS
-929 AKTTLTS
+929 DKTTLTS
-936 KAHLKSGET
+936 KAHLKSGG
-945 ETDDNIAKNAIGYK
+945 TDDNIAKNAIGYK

-987 GTVNNTTGITVNGV
+987 GTVNNTTDITVNGV
-1001 GVDIYGKNSV
+1001 GVDIYGRNSV
-1011 VNNTTGNITANNGIA
+1011 VNNTGNITANNGTA

-1037 IKGSGTILGEN
+1037 IGGKGKILGEN

-1067 IDVTGRGS
+1067 IEVTGSGS
-1075 GLHLLNVD
+1075 GLHLLNTD
-1083 DDAGAFKLSG
+1083 DDSGAFKLSG
-1093 RGTINVSGE
+1093 TGTINVSGE
-1102 KASGLRL
+1102 NASGLKL

-1115 GGMTMAKSDL
+1115 GGVMMAKSKL
-1125 DTSGAKDTTINVE
+1125 DTSGAGGTTINVK

-1151 NVTSGMNVNIESP
+1151 DVISGMNVNIESA
-1164 EGESALVVLGQTKTI
+1164 EGESALVVLGGTKNIT
-1179 KQSGKL
+1179 QSGKL

-1190 HSVVDLTALKNAFS
+1190 HSVVDLTALRNDFS
-1204 FANSGEIIAADIKKG
+1204 FTNSGTVTAG
-1219 IAVDAGQNS
+1219 TNGMAVDAHQNT
-1228 NISFGNSGTI
+1228 NIRFTNSGTI
-1238 SGKSRLGNGT
+1238 SGKSVLGGGN
-1248 NRIDLSGTTSE
+1248 NSIALSGNTSD
-1259 LITGHGDNTA
+1259 IATGHGDNTIEMIGKA
-1269 TMRDSAKTGILS
+1269 VTGILT
-1281 AGNGNNTIEM
+1281 AGNGNNTV
-1291 KDSAKTDMLMT
+1291 
-1302 GHGNNTITLNGGT
+1302 TLNGGT
-1315 QLKNGMLGNG
+1315 KLQTGTVGNG
-1325 RNNVILQNVSAVQS
+1325 QNNVILKNVSEAQS
-1339 SALFGNL
+1339 DALFGNL
-1346 TAGGGAQD
+1346 KAGSGGQD
-1354 TLTLKGKTSHYVLQ
+1354 ALTLQGKASHYVLQ

-1380 VEEGRFELRNTDVTL
+1380 IEEGRFELRNTDITL
-1395 NEVTTDDGI
+1395 NELTADDGI
-1404 TVKQGGELFINQDN
+1404 TVKQGGELFINQNKAD
-1418 AHTFAHQL
+1418 TFAHQL

-1431 VTTAT
+1431 VTTSTA
-1436 GGQAFAFDNKSAAFA
+1436 GQAFDFNNKSAAFA

-1489 TVREGVGTQSFDR
+1489 TVRAGVGTQSFDR

-1507 GTLAFK
+1507 GTLAFN

-1518 SRIIDDNISVNSLEL
+1518 SSKADGHLSVNSLEL
-1533 NNAKGTVQVKADGFD
+1533 DNAKGTVQVKADGFD
-1548 NLPAPSANNKV
+1548 NLPTPSVDNKV

-1565 EGDSVAQLVNAG
+1565 EGNSVVQLVNAG
-1577 QASDYTGGLNLQL
+1577 KASDYTGGLNLQL

-1611 GNVVA
+1611 GKVVA
-1616 KGIYDYGLQ
+1616 KGTYDYGLQ
-1625 TSAQAGGK
+1625 TSANAGGK

-1638 VAYQLTEVDLLGKDS
+1638 VAYQLTEVDLQGKGSD
-1653 NALVLAAQAGK
+1653 ALVLAAQSGK

-1684 TASKYVTLS
+1684 TASEYVTLS

-1744 TAGKLTSAANSLV
+1744 TAGKLTSAVNSLV
-1757 SLGNGKLTVK
+1757 ALGNGKLTVK
-1767 NGGEVNGDLSGTQ
+1767 NGGEVNGSLSGTQ
-1780 DGQLV
+1780 AGQLV
-1785 VNNETLTVTGAN
+1785 VNNDTLTVTGAN
-1797 NGMHSAVTI
+1797 SGMHSAVTI
-1806 DQPAQITIRN
+1806 DQPAQVTIRN
-1816 IAGLD
+1816 IAGLG
-1821 DSLIAVAGTL
+1821 DSLVAVAGTL
-1831 RTEGAQGLLRNHLT
+1831 RTEGAQGLLRNQLT

-1896 TLELTHNDGKQAWD
+1896 TLVLTHNDGKQPWD

-1916 GSGTLVKQ
+1916 GAGTLVKQ

-1940 TTEILKGA
+1940 TTEIQNGT

-1957 LVMNSGQVNI
+1957 LVMNSRQVNI
-1967 GSQGTFAGQGTLKG
+1967 GTQGIFAGQGTLKG
-1981 NVNNAG
+1981 SVNNAG

-1994 DKKDLGRATE
+1994 DKKDLGQATD

-2015 GSIWLASQKDT
+2015 GSIWLASQKET

-2046 TVLNKGHEET
+2046 TVLNRGHEDT
-2056 MTDQLVVDGNVYS
+2056 MTDQLVVDGNVYT

-2077 NINHVGGKG
+2077 NINNVGGEG

-2094 AIKVVHVGGTSDKNA
+2094 AIKVVHVGGKSDKNA

-2129 KDNSWYLDSF
+2129 KDDSWYLDSF

-2163 HMANRTAALGMFSI
+2163 HMANRMAALGMFSM

-2188 ADSFKGDEDA
+2188 ADSFKGDENA

-2205 TGDRQRQDGVN
+2205 TGDRQRQDAVS
-2216 RSLRLKGDI
+2216 RSLRLKGDT

-2257 DYTSR
+2257 DYTSS

-2287 QNREKENNAYADV
+2287 QNREDENNAYADV

-2307 DNKVSMAGNSSDYKS
+2307 DNKVSMAGSSSDYKS
-2322 WLVSASV
+2322 RLVSASV
-2329 ETGYSMAVYKPNEDK
+2329 ETGYSMAVYKPDADK

-2357 LYDSDDSSSDTGL
+2357 SYDSDDSSSGTGL

-2377 NSVDTRVGARLTY
+2377 NSVDTRLGARLTY
-2390 ANQKQSDKSSQPF
+2390 ANQKQSDKSAQPF
-2403 VEINWLHSTAKSD
+2403 VEVNWLHSTAKSD

-2429 PANRVE
+2429 PANRFE
-2435 LKAGMEGQISPN
+2435 IKAGVEGQISPN
-2447 WTAWGNIS
+2447 WTVWGNVS
-2455 HQMGANDYSGDRAM
+2455 HQMGADDYSGDRAM

>member
-1 MNKIFKVVKNQQTGN
+1 MNKIFKVVKNQRTGN
-16 FVVASEFAKGTK
+16 SVVASEFAKGAK
-28 KGKKLALLSLAMMMG
+28 KGKKLALLSLAMLMG
-43 SGLIISAQAAGT
+43 CGLSVSALAADPAGQ
-55 DNSAERWLET
+55 WLET
-65 EYFPAQYDSSAKTW
+65 EYLPAQYDSTTKTW
-79 NNSSNEK
+79 VNNSNEK
-86 GKLRVIN
+86 EQSRVIN
-93 DGGIKNL
+93 DGSVKDL
-100 NLNNENTQFT
+100 NLNNEKTKFT

-115 QEKWFSL
+115 HETWFSL
-122 EELSDK
+122 QELWAKNTDANK
-128 KDSEGNNIL
+128 VI
-137 SITQYKAGE
+137 SITEYRDGQPLPGNASLNAIEDWQVPDNPSAMEEITWKK
-146 PVEDGTTPTL
+146 EDG
-156 ESIQDWQIPSGAD
+156 EIAV
-169 MEKITWETEDGQEAF
+169 M
-184 LQAYKTDSFKTTLD
+184 QAYNTDAFKKNID
-198 PKLGVYLLEKQPEVS
+198 PQLGVYLLEKQPELS

-223 KDGTLNMTADND
+223 KDGTLNMTAADNVD
-235 APVVKW
+235 W
-241 DIKHIKD
+241 DINYIKD
-248 SSLFVAAADE
+248 SSLFVAAADS

-267 SKLYVTFGEA
+267 SKLHVTFGEA
-277 YGMNLSS
+277 YGMYLSS
-284 NNVVNYD
+284 GEYKYT
-291 FQPKNQLVG
+291 FQPQNELVE
-300 SVILPEGFNVKDDN
+300 SVAIPKELNGFTSKGKTYALGDTFAIGNAQGLAAYNALLIDAVTHNVLPG
-314 GNLVGI
+314 
-320 TLDNVAYFGGQE
+320 
-332 FTIENAEQLD
+332 AE
-342 TYNRLLIE
+342 YKALIE
-350 AVKKNRLT
+350 A
-358 GIQYKNL
+358 
-365 MDKTVIPRPQDQ
+365 TVVPRPQDK
-377 DYYKIDIKIEALR
+377 DYFDVNIDLKGLEDKDIR
-390 NNNIVLNDAIT
+390 LNDAIT
-401 ADIGRRSIF
+401 ANIGKRSIF

-422 NGADIRGETSSN
+422 DGADIRGETSSN
-434 SGSHRAYHIF
+434 SGRYRAYHIF
-444 AHNGA
+444 AHDGA
-449 KVFHDAITSVPNYK
+449 KVFHDTTTSVPNYK
-463 GQNALIIDAEF
+463 GQNALIDNAEF
-474 TNNQT
+474 TNR
-479 GMLRLGDGKTRI
+479 GMLLLGDGKTRI
-491 YGDQVMGKTGQYTN
+491 YGDQVTGENAHYTN

-512 AFNLVNNDPSNKG
+512 AFNLVNNDPTDKD
-525 VIANTGVTASGGAG
+525 VIANTGVTASGGSLVTNEKG
-539 IINKEGAQILLGQ
+539 GKLLLGQ
-552 KGIGQGQGTV
+552 KGIGKNEGTV
-562 TGVRVVGASFTNEGD
+562 TGVQVKGASFINNGD
-577 ILMGKEGITLAGGRR
+577 ILMGKDDVSLSGGRE
-592 DSTWDMESMSNAV
+592 DDTWDMRIMSNAV
-605 AALLDHTTKAGEKY
+605 AALLDETAKAGEKY
-619 TIENKGKIDI
+619 AIENKGKIDI

-643 TEKRNKYSQLT
+643 TPNRNADSQLT
-654 VVNDKDINTAGS
+654 VVNNGEIDVAGTNT
-666 YSVGMRVSGAKNTG
+666 VGMRVSGTNRVK
-680 DVIENR
+680 DVIENN
-686 GLINVSGEGSV
+686 GTINVSGAGSI
-697 GLFAL
+697 GLLAL
-702 GNSEIIHTGTI
+702 GDSTI
-713 IASNN
+713 THHGQVIATNN
-718 GTTAGTTKPARTT
+718 GTTTGGTKPARTT
-731 GVRADDATVII
+731 GVRADDAKVII
-742 DKGDKGDKGTIEL
+742 DGGTVEL
-755 KGDNTVGVFA
+755 KGNNTVGVFA
-765 RIGGEIDLNSGRVIF
+765 RVGGEIDLNSGHVIF
-780 DKNAV
+780 DKNSI

-793 GSKGSDQSDSSK
+793 GRKGADETFSSR
-805 INFGD
+805 INFGASD
-810 SAVELELDNKD
+810 VALTLDNND
-821 STLFRVDQE
+821 STLFRVDQK
-830 AQFLASGD
+830 AQFLGD
-838 EKTSYRF
+838 SSKGTTYTF
-845 DVNGERSR
+845 DINGEKSR

-862 EVKTGSMK
+862 EVKTGNMQ
-870 LNVKGKD
+870 LNVNGND

-895 DNETTIS
+895 DKETTIS

-917 YDINGNT
+917 YDINGNAAG
-924 IKNGS
+924 KKS
-929 AKTTLTS
+929 DKTTLTS
-936 KAHLKSGET
+936 KAHLKSGG
-945 ETDDNIAKNAIGYK
+945 TDDNIAKNAIGYK

-987 GTVNNTTGITVNGV
+987 GTVNNTTDITVNGV

-1011 VNNTTGNITANNGIA
+1011 VNNTGNITANNGTA

-1037 IKGSGTILGEN
+1037 IGGKGKILGEN

-1067 IDVTGRGS
+1067 IEVTGSGS
-1075 GLHLLNVD
+1075 GLHLLNTD
-1083 DDAGAFKLSG
+1083 DDSGAFKLSG
-1093 RGTINVSGE
+1093 TGTINVSGE
-1102 KASGLRL
+1102 NASGLKL

-1115 GGMTMAKSDL
+1115 GGVMMAKSKL
-1125 DTSGAKDTTINVE
+1125 DTSGAGGTTINVK

-1151 NVTSGMNVNIESP
+1151 DVISGMNVNIESA
-1164 EGESALVVLGQTKTI
+1164 EGESALVVLGGTKNIT
-1179 KQSGKL
+1179 QSGKL

-1190 HSVVDLTALKNAFS
+1190 HSVVDLTALRNDFS
-1204 FANSGEIIAADIKKG
+1204 FTNSGTVTAGASG
-1219 IAVDAGQNS
+1219 MAVDAHQNS
-1228 NISFGNSGTI
+1228 NIRFTNGGTI
-1238 SGKSRLGNGT
+1238 SGKSVLGGGNNT
-1248 NRIDLSGTTSE
+1248 IALSGNTSD
-1259 LITGHGDNTA
+1259 IATGHGDNTIEMLEKA
-1269 TMRDSAKTGILS
+1269 VTGILT
-1281 AGNGNNTIEM
+1281 AGNGNNTV
-1291 KDSAKTDMLMT
+1291 
-1302 GHGNNTITLNGGT
+1302 TLNGGT
-1315 QLKNGMLGNG
+1315 ELQTGTVGNG
-1325 RNNVILQNVSAVQS
+1325 QNNVILKNVSEAQS
-1339 SALFGNL
+1339 DALFGNL
-1346 TAGGGAQD
+1346 KAGSGKQD
-1354 TLTLKGKTSHYVLQ
+1354 ALTLQGKASHYVLQ

-1380 VEEGRFELRNTDVTL
+1380 IEEGRFELRNTDITL
-1395 NEVTTDDGI
+1395 NELTADDGI
-1404 TVKQGGELFINQDN
+1404 TVKQGGELFINQNKAD
-1418 AHTFAHQL
+1418 TFAHQL

-1431 VTTAT
+1431 VTTSTA
-1436 GGQAFAFDNKSAAFA
+1436 GQAFDFNNKSAAFA

-1489 TVREGVGTQSFDR
+1489 TVRAGVGTQSFDR

-1507 GTLAFK
+1507 GTLAFN

-1518 SRIIDDNISVNSLEL
+1518 SSKADGHLSVNSLEL
-1533 NNAKGTVQVKADGFD
+1533 DNAKGTVQVKADGFD
-1548 NLPAPSANNKV
+1548 NLPTPSADNKV

-1565 EGDSVAQLVNAG
+1565 EGDSVVQLVNAG
-1577 QASDYTGGLNLQL
+1577 KASDYTGGLNLQL

-1611 GNVVA
+1611 GKVVA
-1616 KGIYDYGLQ
+1616 KGTYDYGLQ
-1625 TSAQAGGK
+1625 TSANAGGK

-1638 VAYQLTEVDLLGKDS
+1638 VAYQLTEVDLQGKGSD
-1653 NALVLAAQAGK
+1653 ALVLAAQSGK

-1684 TASKYVTLS
+1684 TASEYVTLS
-1693 NNNNDYTGSTFVRHG
+1693 NNSNDYTGSTFVRHG

-1744 TAGKLTSAANSLV
+1744 TAGKLTSAVNSLV
-1757 SLGNGKLTVK
+1757 ALGNGKLTVK
-1767 NGGEVNGDLSGTQ
+1767 NGGEVNGSLSGTQ
-1780 DGQLV
+1780 AGQLV
-1785 VNNETLTVTGAN
+1785 VNNDTLTVTGAN
-1797 NGMHSAVTI
+1797 SGMHSAVTV
-1806 DQPAQITIRN
+1806 DQPAQVTIRN
-1816 IAGLD
+1816 IAGLG
-1821 DSLIAVAGTL
+1821 DSLVAVAGTL
-1831 RTEGAQGLLRNHLT
+1831 RTEGAQGLLRNQLT

-1896 TLELTHNDGKQAWD
+1896 TLVLTHNDGKQPWD

-1916 GSGTLVKQ
+1916 GAGTLVKQ

-1940 TTEILKGA
+1940 ATEIENGT
-1948 LQAGSYDSA
+1948 LQAGSYDSV
-1957 LVMNSGQVNI
+1957 LVMNSRQVNI
-1967 GSQGTFAGQGTLKG
+1967 GTQGTFAGQGTLKG
-1981 NVNNAG
+1981 SVNNAG

-1994 DKKDLGRATE
+1994 DKKDLGQATD

-2015 GSIWLASQKDT
+2015 GSIWLASQKET

-2046 TVLNKGHEET
+2046 TVLNRGHEDT
-2056 MTDQLVVDGNVYS
+2056 MTDQLVVDGNVYT

-2077 NINHVGGKG
+2077 NINNVGGEG

-2094 AIKVVHVGGTSDKNA
+2094 AIKVVHVGGKSDKNA

-2129 KDNSWYLDSF
+2129 KDDSWYLDSF

-2163 HMANRTAALGMFSI
+2163 HMANRTAALGMFSM

-2188 ADSFKGDEDA
+2188 ADSFKGDENA

-2205 TGDRQRQDGVN
+2205 TGDRQRQDAVS
-2216 RSLRLKGDI
+2216 RSLRLKGDT

-2257 DYTSR
+2257 DYTSS

-2287 QNREKENNAYADV
+2287 QNREDENNAYADV

-2307 DNKVSMAGNSSDYKS
+2307 DNKVSMAGSSSDYKS
-2322 WLVSASV
+2322 RLVSASV
-2329 ETGYSMAVYKPNEDK
+2329 ETGYSMAVYKPDADK

-2357 LYDSDDSSSDTGL
+2357 SYDSDDSSSGTGL

-2377 NSVDTRVGARLTY
+2377 NSVDTRLGARLTY
-2390 ANQKQSDKSSQPF
+2390 ANQKQSDKSAQPF
-2403 VEINWLHSTAKSD
+2403 VEVNWLHSTAKSD

-2429 PANRVE
+2429 PANRFE
-2435 LKAGMEGQISPN
+2435 IKAGVEGQISPN
-2447 WTAWGNIS
+2447 WTVWGNVS
-2455 HQMGANDYSGDRAM
+2455 HQMGADDYSGDRAM

>member
-1 MNKIFKVVKNQQTGN
+1 MNKIFKVVKNQRTGN
-16 FVVASEFAKGTK
+16 SVVASEFAKGAK
-28 KGKKLALLSLAMMMG
+28 KGKKLALLSLAMLMG
-43 SGLIISAQAAGT
+43 CGLSVSALAADPAGQ
-55 DNSAERWLET
+55 WLET
-65 EYFPAQYDSSAKTW
+65 EYLPAQYDSTTKTW
-79 NNSSNEK
+79 VNNSNEK
-86 GKLRVIN
+86 EQSRVIN
-93 DGGIKNL
+93 DGSVKDL
-100 NLNNENTQFT
+100 NLNNEKTKFT

-115 QEKWFSL
+115 HETWFSL
-122 EELSDK
+122 QELWAKNTDANK
-128 KDSEGNNIL
+128 VI
-137 SITQYKAGE
+137 SITEYRDGQPLPGNASLNAIEDWQVPDNPSAMEEITWKK
-146 PVEDGTTPTL
+146 EDG
-156 ESIQDWQIPSGAD
+156 EIAV
-169 MEKITWETEDGQEAF
+169 M
-184 LQAYKTDSFKTTLD
+184 QAYNTDAFKKNID
-198 PKLGVYLLEKQPEVS
+198 PQLGVYLLEKQPELS

-223 KDGTLNMTADND
+223 KDGTLNMTAADNVD
-235 APVVKW
+235 W
-241 DIKHIKD
+241 DINYIKD
-248 SSLFVAAADE
+248 SSLFVAAADS

-267 SKLYVTFGEA
+267 SKLHVTFGEA
-277 YGMNLSS
+277 YGMYLSS
-284 NNVVNYD
+284 GEYKYT
-291 FQPKNQLVG
+291 FQPQNELVE
-300 SVILPEGFNVKDDN
+300 SVAIPKELNGFTSKGKTYALGDTFAIGNAQGLAAYNALLIDAVTHNVLPG
-314 GNLVGI
+314 
-320 TLDNVAYFGGQE
+320 
-332 FTIENAEQLD
+332 AE
-342 TYNRLLIE
+342 YKALIE
-350 AVKKNRLT
+350 A
-358 GIQYKNL
+358 
-365 MDKTVIPRPQDQ
+365 TVVPRPQDK
-377 DYYKIDIKIEALR
+377 DYFDVNIDLKGLEDKDIR
-390 NNNIVLNDAIT
+390 LNDAIT
-401 ADIGRRSIF
+401 ANIGKRSIF

-422 NGADIRGETSSN
+422 DGADIRGETSSN
-434 SGSHRAYHIF
+434 SGRYRAYHIF
-444 AHNGA
+444 AHDGA
-449 KVFHDAITSVPNYK
+449 KVFHDATTSVPNYK
-463 GQNALIIDAEF
+463 GQNALIDNAEF
-474 TNNQT
+474 TNR
-479 GMLRLGDGKTRI
+479 GMLLLGDGKTRI
-491 YGDQVMGKTGQYTN
+491 YGDQVTGENAHYTN

-512 AFNLVNNDPSNKG
+512 AFNLVNNDPTDKD
-525 VIANTGVTASGGAG
+525 VIANTGVTASGGSLVTNEKG
-539 IINKEGAQILLGQ
+539 GKLLLGQ
-552 KGIGQGQGTV
+552 KGIGKNEGTV
-562 TGVRVVGASFTNEGD
+562 TGVQVKGASFINNGD
-577 ILMGKEGITLAGGRR
+577 ILMGKDDVSLSGGRE
-592 DSTWDMESMSNAV
+592 DDTWDMRIMSNAV
-605 AALLDHTTKAGEKY
+605 AALLDETAKAGEKY
-619 TIENKGKIDI
+619 AIENKGKIDI

-643 TEKRNKYSQLT
+643 TPNRNADSQLT
-654 VVNDKDINTAGS
+654 VVNNGEIDVAGTNT
-666 YSVGMRVSGAKNTG
+666 VGMRVSGTNRVK
-680 DVIENR
+680 DVIENN
-686 GLINVSGEGSV
+686 GTINVSGAGSI
-697 GLFAL
+697 GLLAL
-702 GNSEIIHTGTI
+702 GDSTI
-713 IASNN
+713 THHGQVIATNN
-718 GTTAGTTKPARTT
+718 GTTTGGTKPARTT
-731 GVRADDATVII
+731 GVRADDAKVII
-742 DKGDKGDKGTIEL
+742 DGGTVEL
-755 KGDNTVGVFA
+755 KGNNTVGVFA
-765 RIGGEIDLNSGRVIF
+765 RVGGEIDLNSGHVIF
-780 DKNAV
+780 DKNSI

-793 GSKGSDQSDSSK
+793 GRKGADETFSSR
-805 INFGD
+805 INFGASD
-810 SAVELELDNKD
+810 VALTLDNND
-821 STLFRVDQE
+821 STLFRVDQK
-830 AQFLASGD
+830 AQFLGD
-838 EKTSYRF
+838 SSKGTTYTF
-845 DVNGERSR
+845 DINGEKSR

-862 EVKTGSMK
+862 EVKTGNMQ
-870 LNVKGKD
+870 LNVNGND

-895 DNETTIS
+895 DKETTIS

-917 YDINGNT
+917 YDINGNAT
-924 IKNGS
+924 GKKS
-929 AKTTLTS
+929 DKTTLTS
-936 KAHLKSGET
+936 KAHLKSGG
-945 ETDDNIAKNAIGYK
+945 TDDNIAKNAIGYK

-987 GTVNNTTGITVNGV
+987 GTVNNTTDITVNGV
-1001 GVDIYGKNSV
+1001 GVDIYGRNSV
-1011 VNNTTGNITANNGIA
+1011 VNNTGNITANNGTA

-1037 IKGSGTILGEN
+1037 IGGKGKILGEN

-1067 IDVTGRGS
+1067 IEVTGSGS
-1075 GLHLLNVD
+1075 GLHLLNTD
-1083 DDAGAFKLSG
+1083 DDSGAFKLSG
-1093 RGTINVSGE
+1093 TGTINVSGE
-1102 KASGLRL
+1102 NASGLKL

-1115 GGMTMAKSDL
+1115 GGVMMAKSKL
-1125 DTSGAKDTTINVE
+1125 DTSGAGGTTINVK

-1151 NVTSGMNVNIESP
+1151 DVISGMNVNIESA
-1164 EGESALVVLGQTKTI
+1164 EGESALVVLGGTKNIT
-1179 KQSGKL
+1179 QSGKL

-1190 HSVVDLTALKNAFS
+1190 HSVVDLTALRNDFS
-1204 FANSGEIIAADIKKG
+1204 FTNSGTVTAGASG
-1219 IAVDAGQNS
+1219 MAVDAHQNS
-1228 NISFGNSGTI
+1228 NIRFTNGGTI
-1238 SGKSRLGNGT
+1238 SGKSVLGGGNNT
-1248 NRIDLSGTTSE
+1248 IALSGNTSD
-1259 LITGHGDNTA
+1259 IATGHGDNTIEMLEKA
-1269 TMRDSAKTGILS
+1269 VTGILT
-1281 AGNGNNTIEM
+1281 AGNGNNTV
-1291 KDSAKTDMLMT
+1291 
-1302 GHGNNTITLNGGT
+1302 TLNGGT
-1315 QLKNGMLGNG
+1315 KLQTGTVGNG
-1325 RNNVILQNVSAVQS
+1325 QNNVILKNVSEAQS
-1339 SALFGNL
+1339 DALFGNL
-1346 TAGGGAQD
+1346 KAGSGKQD
-1354 TLTLKGKTSHYVLQ
+1354 ALTLQGKASHYVLQ

-1380 VEEGRFELRNTDVTL
+1380 IEEGRFELRNTDITL
-1395 NEVTTDDGI
+1395 NELTADDGI
-1404 TVKQGGELFINQDN
+1404 TVKQGGELFINQNKAD
-1418 AHTFAHQL
+1418 TFAHQL

-1431 VTTAT
+1431 VTTSTA
-1436 GGQAFAFDNKSAAFA
+1436 GQAFDFNNKSAAFA

-1489 TVREGVGTQSFDR
+1489 TVRAGVGTQSFDR

-1507 GTLAFK
+1507 GTLAFN

-1518 SRIIDDNISVNSLEL
+1518 SSKADGHLSVNSLEL
-1533 NNAKGTVQVKADGFD
+1533 DNAKGTVQVKADGFD
-1548 NLPAPSANNKV
+1548 NLPTPSADNKV

-1565 EGDSVAQLVNAG
+1565 EGDSMVQLVNAG
-1577 QASDYTGGLNLQL
+1577 KASDYTGGLNLQL

-1611 GNVVA
+1611 GKVVA
-1616 KGIYDYGLQ
+1616 KGTYDYGLQ
-1625 TSAQAGGK
+1625 TSANAGGK

-1638 VAYQLTEVDLLGKDS
+1638 VAYQLTEVDLQGKGSD
-1653 NALVLAAQAGK
+1653 ALVLAAQSGK

-1684 TASKYVTLS
+1684 TASEYVTLS
-1693 NNNNDYTGSTFVRHG
+1693 NNSNDYTGSTFVRHG

-1744 TAGKLTSAANSLV
+1744 TAGKLTSAVNSLV
-1757 SLGNGKLTVK
+1757 ALGNGKLTVK
-1767 NGGEVNGDLSGTQ
+1767 NGGEVNGSLSGTQ
-1780 DGQLV
+1780 AGQLV
-1785 VNNETLTVTGAN
+1785 VNNDTLTVTGAN
-1797 NGMHSAVTI
+1797 SGMHSAVTI
-1806 DQPAQITIRN
+1806 DQPAQVTIRN
-1816 IAGLD
+1816 IAGLG
-1821 DSLIAVAGTL
+1821 DSLVAVAGTL
-1831 RTEGAQGLLRNHLT
+1831 RTEGAQGLLRNQLT

-1896 TLELTHNDGKQAWD
+1896 TLVLTHNDGKQPWD

-1916 GSGTLVKQ
+1916 GTGTLVKQ

-1940 TTEILKGA
+1940 ATEIENGT

-1957 LVMNSGQVNI
+1957 LVMNSRQVNI
-1967 GSQGTFAGQGTLKG
+1967 GTQGTFAGQGTLKG
-1981 NVNNAG
+1981 SVNNAG

-1994 DKKDLGRATE
+1994 DKKDLGQATD

-2015 GSIWLASQKDT
+2015 GSIWLASQKET

-2046 TVLNKGHEET
+2046 TVLNRGHEDT
-2056 MTDQLVVDGNVYS
+2056 MTDQLVVDGNVYT

-2077 NINHVGGKG
+2077 NINNVGGEG

-2094 AIKVVHVGGTSDKNA
+2094 AIKVVHVGGKSDKNA

-2129 KDNSWYLDSF
+2129 KDDSWYLDSF

-2163 HMANRTAALGMFSI
+2163 HMANRMAALGMFSM

-2188 ADSFKGDEDA
+2188 ADSFKGDENA

-2205 TGDRQRQDGVN
+2205 TGDRQRQDAVS
-2216 RSLRLKGDI
+2216 RSLRLKGDT

-2257 DYTSR
+2257 DYTSS

-2287 QNREKENNAYADV
+2287 QNREDENNAYADV

-2307 DNKVSMAGNSSDYKS
+2307 DNKVSMAGSSSDYKS
-2322 WLVSASV
+2322 RLVSASV
-2329 ETGYSMAVYKPNEDK
+2329 ETGYSMAVYKPDADK

-2357 LYDSDDSSSDTGL
+2357 SYDSDDSSSGTGL

-2377 NSVDTRVGARLTY
+2377 NSVDTRLGARLTY
-2390 ANQKQSDKSSQPF
+2390 ANQKQSDKSAQPF
-2403 VEINWLHSTAKSD
+2403 VEVNWLHSTAKSD

-2429 PANRVE
+2429 PANRFE
-2435 LKAGMEGQISPN
+2435 IKAGVEGQISPN
-2447 WTAWGNIS
+2447 WTVWGNVS
-2455 HQMGANDYSGDRAM
+2455 HQMGADDYSGDRAM

>member
-1 MNKIFKVVKNQQTGN
+1 MNKIFKVVKNQRTGN
-16 FVVASEFAKGTK
+16 SVVASEFAKGAK
-28 KGKKLALLSLAMMMG
+28 KGKKLALLSLAMLMG
-43 SGLIISAQAAGT
+43 CGLSVSAPAADPAGQ
-55 DNSAERWLET
+55 WLET
-65 EYFPAQYDSSAKTW
+65 EYRPAQYDSTTKTW
-79 NNSSNEK
+79 VNNSNEK
-86 GKLRVIN
+86 EQSRVIN
-93 DGGIKNL
+93 DGSVKDL
-100 NLNNENTQFT
+100 NLNNEKTKFT

-115 QEKWFSL
+115 HETWFSL
-122 EELSDK
+122 QELWAKNTDANK
-128 KDSEGNNIL
+128 VI
-137 SITQYKAGE
+137 SITEYRDGVAVLGDASLNAIEDWQVPDNPSAMEEITWKK
-146 PVEDGTTPTL
+146 EDG
-156 ESIQDWQIPSGAD
+156 EIAV
-169 MEKITWETEDGQEAF
+169 M
-184 LQAYKTDSFKTTLD
+184 QAYNTDAFKKNID
-198 PKLGVYLLEKQPEVS
+198 PQLGVYLLEKQPELS

-223 KDGTLNMTADND
+223 KDGTLNMTAADNVD
-235 APVVKW
+235 W
-241 DIKHIKD
+241 DINYIKD
-248 SSLFVAAADE
+248 SSLFVAAADS

-267 SKLYVTFGEA
+267 SKLHVTFGEA
-277 YGMNLSS
+277 YGMYLSS
-284 NNVVNYD
+284 GEYKYT
-291 FQPKNQLVG
+291 FQPQNELVE
-300 SVILPEGFNVKDDN
+300 SVAIPKELNGFTSKGKTYALGDTFAIGNAQGLAAYNALLIDAVTHNVLPG
-314 GNLVGI
+314 
-320 TLDNVAYFGGQE
+320 
-332 FTIENAEQLD
+332 AE
-342 TYNRLLIE
+342 YKALIE
-350 AVKKNRLT
+350 A
-358 GIQYKNL
+358 
-365 MDKTVIPRPQDQ
+365 TVVPRPQDK
-377 DYYKIDIKIEALR
+377 DYFDVNIDLKGLEDKDIR
-390 NNNIVLNDAIT
+390 LNKAIT

-410 EAAGEG
+410 EAAGDG

-422 NGADIRGETSSN
+422 DGADIRGETSSN
-434 SGSHRAYHIF
+434 SGRYRAYHIF
-444 AHNGA
+444 AHDGA
-449 KVFHDAITSVPNYK
+449 KVFHDATTSVPNYK
-463 GQNALIIDAEF
+463 GQNALIDNAEF
-474 TNNQT
+474 TNRGT
-479 GMLRLGDGKTRI
+479 LLLGDGKTRI
-491 YGDQVMGKTGQYTN
+491 YGDQVTGENAHYTN

-512 AFNLVNNDPSNKG
+512 AFNLVNNDPTDKD
-525 VIANTGVTASGGAG
+525 VIANTGVTASGGSLVTNEKG
-539 IINKEGAQILLGQ
+539 GKLLLGQ
-552 KGIGQGQGTV
+552 KGIGKNEGTV
-562 TGVRVVGASFTNEGD
+562 TGVQVKGASFINNGD
-577 ILMGKEGITLAGGRR
+577 ILMGKDDVSLSGGRE
-592 DSTWDMESMSNAV
+592 DDTWDMRIMSNAV
-605 AALLDHTTKAGEKY
+605 AALLDETAKAGEKY
-619 TIENKGKIDI
+619 AIENKGKIDI

-643 TEKRNKYSQLT
+643 TPNRNADSQLT
-654 VVNDKDINTAGS
+654 VVNNGEIDVAGTNT
-666 YSVGMRVSGAKNTG
+666 VGMRVSGTNRVK
-680 DVIENR
+680 DVIENN
-686 GLINVSGEGSV
+686 GTINVSGAGSI
-697 GLFAL
+697 GLLAL
-702 GNSEIIHTGTI
+702 GDSTI
-713 IASNN
+713 THHGQVIATNN
-718 GTTAGTTKPARTT
+718 GTTTGGTKPARTT
-731 GVRADDATVII
+731 GVRADDAKVII
-742 DKGDKGDKGTIEL
+742 DGGTVEL
-755 KGDNTVGVFA
+755 KGNNTVGVFA
-765 RIGGEIDLNSGRVIF
+765 RVGGEIDLNSGHVIF
-780 DKNAV
+780 DKNSI

-793 GSKGSDQSDSSK
+793 GRKGADETFSSR
-805 INFGD
+805 INFGASD
-810 SAVELELDNKD
+810 VALTLDNND
-821 STLFRVDQE
+821 STLFRVDQK
-830 AQFLASGD
+830 AQFLGD
-838 EKTSYRF
+838 SSKGTTYTF
-845 DVNGERSR
+845 DINGEKSR

-862 EVKTGSMK
+862 EVKTGNMQ
-870 LNVKGKD
+870 LNVNGND

-895 DNETTIS
+895 DKETTIS

-917 YDINGNT
+917 YDINGNAT
-924 IKNGS
+924 GNKS
-929 AKTTLTS
+929 DKTTLTS
-936 KAHLKSGET
+936 KAHLKSGG
-945 ETDDNIAKNAIGYK
+945 TDDNIAKNAIGYK

-987 GTVNNTTGITVNGV
+987 GTVNNTTDITVNGV
-1001 GVDIYGKNSV
+1001 GVDIYGRNSV
-1011 VNNTTGNITANNGIA
+1011 VNNTGNITANNGTA

-1037 IKGSGTILGEN
+1037 IGGKGKILGEN

-1067 IDVTGRGS
+1067 IEVTGSGS
-1075 GLHLLNVD
+1075 GLHLLNTD
-1083 DDAGAFKLSG
+1083 DDSGAFKLSG
-1093 RGTINVSGE
+1093 TGTINVSGE
-1102 KASGLRL
+1102 NASGLKL

-1115 GGMTMAKSDL
+1115 GGVMMAKSKL
-1125 DTSGAKDTTINVE
+1125 DTSGAGGTTINVK

-1151 NVTSGMNVNIESP
+1151 DVISGMNVNIESA
-1164 EGESALVVLGQTKTI
+1164 EGESALVVLGGTKNIT
-1179 KQSGKL
+1179 QSGKL

-1190 HSVVDLTALKNAFS
+1190 HSVVDLTALRNDFS
-1204 FANSGEIIAADIKKG
+1204 FTNSGTVTAGASG
-1219 IAVDAGQNS
+1219 MAVDAHQNS
-1228 NISFGNSGTI
+1228 NIRFTNGGTI
-1238 SGKSRLGNGT
+1238 SGKSVLGGGNNT
-1248 NRIDLSGTTSE
+1248 IALSGNTSD
-1259 LITGHGDNTA
+1259 IATGHGDNTIEMLEKA
-1269 TMRDSAKTGILS
+1269 VTGILT
-1281 AGNGNNTIEM
+1281 AGNGNNTV
-1291 KDSAKTDMLMT
+1291 
-1302 GHGNNTITLNGGT
+1302 TLNGGT
-1315 QLKNGMLGNG
+1315 KLQTGTVGNG
-1325 RNNVILQNVSAVQS
+1325 QNNVILKNVSEAQS
-1339 SALFGNL
+1339 DALFGNL
-1346 TAGGGAQD
+1346 KAGSGGQD
-1354 TLTLKGKTSHYVLQ
+1354 ALTLQGKASHYVLQ

-1380 VEEGRFELRNTDVTL
+1380 IEEGRFELRNTDITL
-1395 NEVTTDDGI
+1395 NELTADDGI
-1404 TVKQGGELFINQDN
+1404 TVKQGGELFINQNKAD
-1418 AHTFAHQL
+1418 TFAHQL

-1431 VTTAT
+1431 VTTSTA
-1436 GGQAFAFDNKSAAFA
+1436 GQAFDFNNKSAAFA

-1489 TVREGVGTQSFDR
+1489 TVRAGVGTQSFDR

-1507 GTLAFK
+1507 GTLAFN

-1518 SRIIDDNISVNSLEL
+1518 SSKADGHISVNSLEL
-1533 NNAKGTVQVKADGFD
+1533 DNAKGTVQVKADGFD
-1548 NLPAPSANNKV
+1548 NLPTPSADNKV

-1565 EGDSVAQLVNAG
+1565 EGDSVVQLVNAG
-1577 QASDYTGGLNLQL
+1577 KASDYTGGLNLQL

-1611 GNVVA
+1611 GKVVA
-1616 KGIYDYGLQ
+1616 KGTYDYGLQ
-1625 TSAQAGGK
+1625 TSANAGGK

-1638 VAYQLTEVDLLGKDS
+1638 VAYQLTEVDLQGKGSD
-1653 NALVLAAQAGK
+1653 ALVLAAQSGK

-1684 TASKYVTLS
+1684 TASEYVTLS
-1693 NNNNDYTGSTFVRHG
+1693 NNSNDYTGSTFVRHG

-1744 TAGKLTSAANSLV
+1744 TAGKLTSAVNSLV
-1757 SLGNGKLTVK
+1757 ALGNGKLTVK
-1767 NGGEVNGDLSGTQ
+1767 NGGEVNGSLSGTQ
-1780 DGQLV
+1780 AGQLV
-1785 VNNETLTVTGAN
+1785 VNNDTLTVTGAN
-1797 NGMHSAVTI
+1797 SGMHSAVTI
-1806 DQPAQITIRN
+1806 DQPAQVTIRN
-1816 IAGLD
+1816 IAGLG
-1821 DSLIAVAGTL
+1821 DSLVAVAGTL
-1831 RTEGAQGLLRNHLT
+1831 RTEGAQGLLRNQLT

-1896 TLELTHNDGKQAWD
+1896 TLVLTHNDGKQPWD

-1916 GSGTLVKQ
+1916 GAGTLVKQ

-1940 TTEILKGA
+1940 TTEIQNGT

-1957 LVMNSGQVNI
+1957 LVMNSRQVNI
-1967 GSQGTFAGQGTLKG
+1967 GTQGTFAGQGTLKG
-1981 NVNNAG
+1981 SVNNAG

-1994 DKKDLGRATE
+1994 DKKDLGQATD

-2015 GSIWLASQKDT
+2015 GSIWLASQKET

-2046 TVLNKGHEET
+2046 TVLNRGHEDT
-2056 MTDQLVVDGNVYS
+2056 MTDQLVVDGNVYT

-2077 NINHVGGKG
+2077 NINNVGGEG

-2094 AIKVVHVGGTSDKNA
+2094 AIKVVHVGGKSDKNA

-2129 KDNSWYLDSF
+2129 KDDSWYLDSF

-2163 HMANRTAALGMFSI
+2163 HMANRTAALGMFSM

-2188 ADSFKGDEDA
+2188 ADSFKGDENA

-2205 TGDRQRQDGVN
+2205 TGDRQRQDAVS
-2216 RSLRLKGDI
+2216 RSLRLKGDT

-2257 DYTSR
+2257 DYTSS

-2287 QNREKENNAYADV
+2287 QNREDENNAYADV

-2307 DNKVSMAGNSSDYKS
+2307 DNKVSMAGSSSDYKS
-2322 WLVSASV
+2322 RLVSASV
-2329 ETGYSMAVYKPNEDK
+2329 ETGYSMAVYKPDADK

-2357 LYDSDDSSSDTGL
+2357 SYDSDDSSSGTGL

-2377 NSVDTRVGARLTY
+2377 NSVDTRLGARLTY
-2390 ANQKQSDKSSQPF
+2390 ANQKQSDKSAQPF
-2403 VEINWLHSTAKSD
+2403 VEVNWLHSTAKSD

-2429 PANRVE
+2429 PANRFE
-2435 LKAGMEGQISPN
+2435 IKAGVEGQISPN
-2447 WTAWGNIS
+2447 WTVWGNVS
-2455 HQMGANDYSGDRAM
+2455 HQMGADDYSGDRAM

>member
-1 MNKIFKVVKNQQTGN
+1 MNKIFKVVKNQRTGN
-16 FVVASEFAKGTK
+16 SVVASEFAKGAK
-28 KGKKLALLSLAMMMG
+28 KGKKLALLSLAMLMG
-43 SGLIISAQAAGT
+43 CGLSVSALAADPAGQ
-55 DNSAERWLET
+55 WLET
-65 EYFPAQYDSSAKTW
+65 EYLPAQYDSTTKTW
-79 NNSSNEK
+79 VNNSNEK
-86 GKLRVIN
+86 EQSRVIN
-93 DGGIKNL
+93 DGSVKDL
-100 NLNNENTQFT
+100 NLNNEKTKFT

-115 QEKWFSL
+115 HETWFSL
-122 EELSDK
+122 QELWAKNTDANK
-128 KDSEGNNIL
+128 VI
-137 SITQYKAGE
+137 SITEYRDGQPLPGNASLNAIEDWQVPDNPSAMEEITWKK
-146 PVEDGTTPTL
+146 EDG
-156 ESIQDWQIPSGAD
+156 EIAV
-169 MEKITWETEDGQEAF
+169 M
-184 LQAYKTDSFKTTLD
+184 QAYNTDAFKKNID
-198 PKLGVYLLEKQPEVS
+198 PQLGVYLLEKQPELS

-223 KDGTLNMTADND
+223 KDGTLNMTAADNVD
-235 APVVKW
+235 W
-241 DIKHIKD
+241 DINYIKD
-248 SSLFVAAADE
+248 SSLFVAAADS

-267 SKLYVTFGEA
+267 SKLHVTFGEA
-277 YGMNLSS
+277 YGMYLSS
-284 NNVVNYD
+284 GEYKYT
-291 FQPKNQLVG
+291 FQPQNELVE
-300 SVILPEGFNVKDDN
+300 SVAIPKELNGFTSKGKTYALGDTFAIGNAQGLAAYNALLIDAVTHNVLPG
-314 GNLVGI
+314 
-320 TLDNVAYFGGQE
+320 
-332 FTIENAEQLD
+332 AE
-342 TYNRLLIE
+342 YKALIE
-350 AVKKNRLT
+350 A
-358 GIQYKNL
+358 
-365 MDKTVIPRPQDQ
+365 TVVPRPQDK
-377 DYYKIDIKIEALR
+377 DYFDVNIDLKGLEDKDIR
-390 NNNIVLNDAIT
+390 LNDAIT
-401 ADIGRRSIF
+401 ANIGKRSIF
-410 EAAGEG
+410 EAAGDG

-434 SGSHRAYHIF
+434 SGRYRAYHIF
-444 AHNGA
+444 AHDGA
-449 KVFHDAITSVPNYK
+449 KVFHDATTSVPNYK
-463 GQNALIIDAEF
+463 GQNALIDNAEF
-474 TNNQT
+474 TNRGT
-479 GMLRLGDGKTRI
+479 LLLGDGKTRI
-491 YGDQVMGKTGQYTN
+491 YGDQVTGENAHYTN

-512 AFNLVNNDPSNKG
+512 AFNLVNNDPTDKD
-525 VIANTGVTASGGAG
+525 VIANTGVTASGGSLVTNEKG
-539 IINKEGAQILLGQ
+539 GKLLLGQ
-552 KGIGQGQGTV
+552 KGIGKNEGTV
-562 TGVRVVGASFTNEGD
+562 TGVQVKGASFINNGD
-577 ILMGKEGITLAGGRR
+577 ILMGKDDVSLSGGRE
-592 DSTWDMESMSNAV
+592 DDTWDMRIMSNAV
-605 AALLDHTTKAGEKY
+605 AALLDETAKAGEKY
-619 TIENKGKIDI
+619 VIENKGKIDI

-643 TEKRNKYSQLT
+643 TPNRNADSQLT
-654 VVNDKDINTAGS
+654 VVNNGEIDVAGTNT
-666 YSVGMRVSGAKNTG
+666 VGMRVSGTNRVK
-680 DVIENR
+680 DVIENN
-686 GLINVSGEGSV
+686 GTINVSGAGSI
-697 GLFAL
+697 GLLAL
-702 GNSEIIHTGTI
+702 GDSTI
-713 IASNN
+713 THHGQVIATNN
-718 GTTAGTTKPARTT
+718 GTTTGGTKPARTT
-731 GVRADDATVII
+731 GVRADDAKVII
-742 DKGDKGDKGTIEL
+742 DGGTVEL
-755 KGDNTVGVFA
+755 KGNNTVGVFA
-765 RIGGEIDLNSGRVIF
+765 RVGGEIDLNSGHVIF
-780 DKNAV
+780 DKNSI

-793 GSKGSDQSDSSK
+793 GRKGADETFSSR
-805 INFGD
+805 INFGASD
-810 SAVELELDNKD
+810 VALTLDNND
-821 STLFRVDQE
+821 STLFRVDQK
-830 AQFLASGD
+830 AQFLGD
-838 EKTSYRF
+838 SSKGTTYTF
-845 DVNGERSR
+845 DINGEKSR

-862 EVKTGSMK
+862 EVKTGNMQ
-870 LNVKGKD
+870 LNVNGND

-895 DNETTIS
+895 DKETTIS

-917 YDINGNT
+917 YDINGNAAG
-924 IKNGS
+924 KKS
-929 AKTTLTS
+929 DKTTLTS
-936 KAHLKSGET
+936 KAHLKSGG
-945 ETDDNIAKNAIGYK
+945 TDDNIAKNAIGYK

-987 GTVNNTTGITVNGV
+987 GTVNNTTDITVNGV
-1001 GVDIYGKNSV
+1001 GVDIYGRNSV
-1011 VNNTTGNITANNGIA
+1011 VNNTGNITANNGTA

-1037 IKGSGTILGEN
+1037 IGGKGKILGEN

-1067 IDVTGRGS
+1067 IEVTGSGS
-1075 GLHLLNVD
+1075 GLHLLNTD
-1083 DDAGAFKLSG
+1083 DDSGAFKLSG
-1093 RGTINVSGE
+1093 TGTINVSGE
-1102 KASGLRL
+1102 NASGLKL

-1115 GGMTMAKSDL
+1115 GGVMMAKSKL
-1125 DTSGAKDTTINVE
+1125 DTSGAGGTTINVK

-1151 NVTSGMNVNIESP
+1151 DVISGMNVNIESA
-1164 EGESALVVLGQTKTI
+1164 EGESALVVLGGTKNIT
-1179 KQSGKL
+1179 QSGKL

-1190 HSVVDLTALKNAFS
+1190 HSVVDLTALRNDFS
-1204 FANSGEIIAADIKKG
+1204 FTNSGTVTAGASG
-1219 IAVDAGQNS
+1219 MAVDAHQNS
-1228 NISFGNSGTI
+1228 NIRFTNGGTI
-1238 SGKSRLGNGT
+1238 SGKSVLGGGNNT
-1248 NRIDLSGTTSE
+1248 IALSGNTSD
-1259 LITGHGDNTA
+1259 IATGHGDNTIEMLEKA
-1269 TMRDSAKTGILS
+1269 VTGILT
-1281 AGNGNNTIEM
+1281 AGNGNNTV
-1291 KDSAKTDMLMT
+1291 
-1302 GHGNNTITLNGGT
+1302 TLNGGT
-1315 QLKNGMLGNG
+1315 KLQTGTVGNG
-1325 RNNVILQNVSAVQS
+1325 QNNVILKNVSEAQS
-1339 SALFGNL
+1339 DALFGNL
-1346 TAGGGAQD
+1346 KAGSGKQD
-1354 TLTLKGKTSHYVLQ
+1354 ALTLQGKASHYVLQ

-1380 VEEGRFELRNTDVTL
+1380 IEEGRFELRNTDITL
-1395 NEVTTDDGI
+1395 NELTADDGI
-1404 TVKQGGELFINQDN
+1404 TVKQGGELFINQNKAD
-1418 AHTFAHQL
+1418 TFAHQL

-1431 VTTAT
+1431 VTTSTA
-1436 GGQAFAFDNKSAAFA
+1436 GQAFDFNNKSAAFA

-1489 TVREGVGTQSFDR
+1489 TVRAGVGTQSFDR

-1507 GTLAFK
+1507 GTLAFN

-1518 SRIIDDNISVNSLEL
+1518 SSKADGHLSVNSLEL
-1533 NNAKGTVQVKADGFD
+1533 DNAKGTVQVKADGFD
-1548 NLPAPSANNKV
+1548 NLPTPSADNKV

-1565 EGDSVAQLVNAG
+1565 EGDSVVQLVNAG
-1577 QASDYTGGLNLQL
+1577 KASDYTGGLNLQL

-1611 GNVVA
+1611 GKVVA
-1616 KGIYDYGLQ
+1616 KGTYDYDLQ
-1625 TSAQAGGK
+1625 TSANAGGK

-1638 VAYQLTEVDLLGKDS
+1638 VAYQLTEVDLQGKGSD
-1653 NALVLAAQAGK
+1653 ALVLAAQSGK

-1684 TASKYVTLS
+1684 TASEYVTLS

-1744 TAGKLTSAANSLV
+1744 TAGKLTSAVNSLV
-1757 SLGNGKLTVK
+1757 ALGNGKLTVK
-1767 NGGEVNGDLSGTQ
+1767 NGGEVNGSLSGTQ
-1780 DGQLV
+1780 AGQLV
-1785 VNNETLTVTGAN
+1785 VNNDTLTVTGAN
-1797 NGMHSAVTI
+1797 SGMHSAVTI
-1806 DQPAQITIRN
+1806 DQPAQVTIRN
-1816 IAGLD
+1816 IAGLG
-1821 DSLIAVAGTL
+1821 DSLVAVAGTL
-1831 RTEGAQGLLRNHLT
+1831 RTEGAQGLLRNQLT

-1896 TLELTHNDGKQAWD
+1896 TLVLTHNDGKQPWD

-1916 GSGTLVKQ
+1916 GAGTLVKQ

-1940 TTEILKGA
+1940 TTEIQNGT

-1957 LVMNSGQVNI
+1957 LVMNSRQVNI
-1967 GSQGTFAGQGTLKG
+1967 GTQGTFAGQGTLKG
-1981 NVNNAG
+1981 SVNNAG

-1994 DKKDLGRATE
+1994 DKKDLGQATD

-2015 GSIWLASQKDT
+2015 GSIWLASQKET

-2046 TVLNKGHEET
+2046 TVLNRGHEDT
-2056 MTDQLVVDGNVYS
+2056 MTDQLVVDGNVYT

-2077 NINHVGGKG
+2077 NINNVGGEG

-2094 AIKVVHVGGTSDKNA
+2094 AIKVVHVGGKSDKNA

-2129 KDNSWYLDSF
+2129 KDDSWYLDSF

-2163 HMANRTAALGMFSI
+2163 HMANRTAALGMFSM

-2188 ADSFKGDEDA
+2188 ADSFKGDENA

-2205 TGDRQRQDGVN
+2205 TGDRQRQDAVS
-2216 RSLRLKGDI
+2216 RSLRLKGDT

-2257 DYTSR
+2257 DYTSS

-2287 QNREKENNAYADV
+2287 QNREDENNAYADV

-2307 DNKVSMAGNSSDYKS
+2307 DNKVSMAGSSSDYKS
-2322 WLVSASV
+2322 RLVSASV
-2329 ETGYSMAVYKPNEDK
+2329 ETGYSMAVYKPDADK

-2357 LYDSDDSSSDTGL
+2357 SYDSDDSSSGTGL

-2377 NSVDTRVGARLTY
+2377 NSVDTRLGARLTY
-2390 ANQKQSDKSSQPF
+2390 ANQKQSDKSAQPF
-2403 VEINWLHSTAKSD
+2403 VEVNWLHSTAKSD

-2429 PANRVE
+2429 PANRFE
-2435 LKAGMEGQISPN
+2435 IKAGVEGQISPN
-2447 WTAWGNIS
+2447 WTVWGNVS
-2455 HQMGANDYSGDRAM
+2455 HQMGADDYSGDRAM

>member
-1 MNKIFKVVKNQQTGN
+1 MNKIFKVVKNQRTGN
-16 FVVASEFAKGTK
+16 SVVASEFAKGAK
-28 KGKKLALLSLAMMMG
+28 KGKKLALLSLAMLMG
-43 SGLIISAQAAGT
+43 CGLSVSALAADPAGQ
-55 DNSAERWLET
+55 WLET
-65 EYFPAQYDSSAKTW
+65 EYLPAQYDSTTKTW
-79 NNSSNEK
+79 VNNSNEK
-86 GKLRVIN
+86 EQSRVIN
-93 DGGIKNL
+93 DGSVKDL
-100 NLNNENTQFT
+100 NLNNEKTKFT

-115 QEKWFSL
+115 HETWFSL
-122 EELSDK
+122 QELWAKNTDANK
-128 KDSEGNNIL
+128 VI
-137 SITQYKAGE
+137 SITEYRDGQPLPGNASLNAIEDWQVPDNPSAMEEITWKK
-146 PVEDGTTPTL
+146 EDG
-156 ESIQDWQIPSGAD
+156 EIAV
-169 MEKITWETEDGQEAF
+169 M
-184 LQAYKTDSFKTTLD
+184 QAYNTDAFKKNID
-198 PKLGVYLLEKQPEVS
+198 PQLGVYLLEKQPELS

-223 KDGTLNMTADND
+223 KDGTLNMTAADNVD
-235 APVVKW
+235 W
-241 DIKHIKD
+241 DINYIKD
-248 SSLFVAAADE
+248 SSLFVAAADS

-267 SKLYVTFGEA
+267 SKLHVTFGEA
-277 YGMNLSS
+277 YGMYLSS
-284 NNVVNYD
+284 GEYKYT
-291 FQPKNQLVG
+291 FQPQNELVE
-300 SVILPEGFNVKDDN
+300 SVAIPKELNGFTSKGKTYALGDTFAIGNAQGLAAYNALLIDAVTHNVLPG
-314 GNLVGI
+314 
-320 TLDNVAYFGGQE
+320 
-332 FTIENAEQLD
+332 AE
-342 TYNRLLIE
+342 YKALIE
-350 AVKKNRLT
+350 A
-358 GIQYKNL
+358 
-365 MDKTVIPRPQDQ
+365 TVVPRPQDK
-377 DYYKIDIKIEALR
+377 DYFDVNIDLKGLEDKDIR
-390 NNNIVLNDAIT
+390 LNDAIT
-401 ADIGRRSIF
+401 ANIGKRSIF
-410 EAAGEG
+410 EAAGDG

-434 SGSHRAYHIF
+434 SGRYRAYHIF
-444 AHNGA
+444 AHDGA
-449 KVFHDAITSVPNYK
+449 KVFHDATTSVPNYK
-463 GQNALIIDAEF
+463 GQNALIDNAEF
-474 TNNQT
+474 TNRGT
-479 GMLRLGDGKTRI
+479 LLLGDGKTRI
-491 YGDQVMGKTGQYTN
+491 YGDQVTGENAHYTN

-512 AFNLVNNDPSNKG
+512 AFNLVNNDPTDKD
-525 VIANTGVTASGGAG
+525 VIANTGVTASGGSLVTNEKG
-539 IINKEGAQILLGQ
+539 GKLLLGQ
-552 KGIGQGQGTV
+552 KGIGKNEGTV
-562 TGVRVVGASFTNEGD
+562 TGVQVKGASFINNGD
-577 ILMGKEGITLAGGRR
+577 ILMGKDDVSLSGGRE
-592 DSTWDMESMSNAV
+592 DDTWDMRIMSNAV
-605 AALLDHTTKAGEKY
+605 AALLDETAKAGEKY
-619 TIENKGKIDI
+619 AIENKGKIDI

-643 TEKRNKYSQLT
+643 TPNRNADSQLT
-654 VVNDKDINTAGS
+654 VVNNGEIDVAGTNT
-666 YSVGMRVSGAKNTG
+666 VGMRVSGTNRVK
-680 DVIENR
+680 DVIENN
-686 GLINVSGEGSV
+686 GTINVSGAGSI
-697 GLFAL
+697 GLLAL
-702 GNSEIIHTGTI
+702 GDSTI
-713 IASNN
+713 THHGQVIATNN
-718 GTTAGTTKPARTT
+718 GTTTGGTKPARTT
-731 GVRADDATVII
+731 GVRADDAKVII
-742 DKGDKGDKGTIEL
+742 DGGTVEL
-755 KGDNTVGVFA
+755 KGNNTVGVFA
-765 RIGGEIDLNSGRVIF
+765 RVGGEIDLNSGHVIF
-780 DKNAV
+780 DKNSI

-793 GSKGSDQSDSSK
+793 GRKGADETFSSR
-805 INFGD
+805 INFGASD
-810 SAVELELDNKD
+810 VALTLDNND
-821 STLFRVDQE
+821 STLFRVDQK
-830 AQFLASGD
+830 AQFLGD
-838 EKTSYRF
+838 SSKGTTYTF
-845 DVNGERSR
+845 DINGEKSR

-862 EVKTGSMK
+862 EVKTGNMQ
-870 LNVKGKD
+870 LNVNGND

-895 DNETTIS
+895 DKETTIS

-917 YDINGNT
+917 YDINGNAAG
-924 IKNGS
+924 KKS
-929 AKTTLTS
+929 DKTTLTS
-936 KAHLKSGET
+936 KAHLKSGG
-945 ETDDNIAKNAIGYK
+945 TDDNIAKNAIGYK

-987 GTVNNTTGITVNGV
+987 GTVNNTTDITVNGV
-1001 GVDIYGKNSV
+1001 GVDIYGRNSV
-1011 VNNTTGNITANNGIA
+1011 VNNTGNITANNGTA

-1037 IKGSGTILGEN
+1037 IGGKGKILGEN

-1067 IDVTGRGS
+1067 IEVTGSGS
-1075 GLHLLNVD
+1075 GLHLLNTD
-1083 DDAGAFKLSG
+1083 DDSGAFKLSG
-1093 RGTINVSGE
+1093 TGTINVSGE
-1102 KASGLRL
+1102 NASGLKL

-1115 GGMTMAKSDL
+1115 GGVMMAKSKL
-1125 DTSGAKDTTINVE
+1125 DTSGAGGTTINVK

-1151 NVTSGMNVNIESP
+1151 DVISGMNVNIESA
-1164 EGESALVVLGQTKTI
+1164 EGESALVVLGGTKNIT
-1179 KQSGKL
+1179 QSGKL

-1190 HSVVDLTALKNAFS
+1190 HSVVDLTALRNDFS
-1204 FANSGEIIAADIKKG
+1204 FTNSGTVTAGASG
-1219 IAVDAGQNS
+1219 MAVDAHQNS
-1228 NISFGNSGTI
+1228 NIRFTNGGTI
-1238 SGKSRLGNGT
+1238 SGKSVLGGGNNT
-1248 NRIDLSGTTSE
+1248 IALSGNTSD
-1259 LITGHGDNTA
+1259 IATGHGDNTIEMLEKA
-1269 TMRDSAKTGILS
+1269 VTGILT
-1281 AGNGNNTIEM
+1281 AGNGNNTV
-1291 KDSAKTDMLMT
+1291 
-1302 GHGNNTITLNGGT
+1302 TLNGGT
-1315 QLKNGMLGNG
+1315 KLQTGTVGNG
-1325 RNNVILQNVSAVQS
+1325 QNNVILKNVSEAQS
-1339 SALFGNL
+1339 DALFGNL
-1346 TAGGGAQD
+1346 KAGSGKQD
-1354 TLTLKGKTSHYVLQ
+1354 ALTLQGKASHYVLQ

-1380 VEEGRFELRNTDVTL
+1380 IEEGRFELRNTDITL
-1395 NEVTTDDGI
+1395 NELTADDGI
-1404 TVKQGGELFINQDN
+1404 TVKQGGELFINQNKAD
-1418 AHTFAHQL
+1418 TFAHQL

-1431 VTTAT
+1431 VTTSTA
-1436 GGQAFAFDNKSAAFA
+1436 GQAFDFNNKSAAFA

-1489 TVREGVGTQSFDR
+1489 TVRAGVGTQSFDR

-1507 GTLAFK
+1507 GTLAFN

-1518 SRIIDDNISVNSLEL
+1518 SSKADGHLSVNSLEL
-1533 NNAKGTVQVKADGFD
+1533 DNAKGTVQVKADGFD
-1548 NLPAPSANNKV
+1548 NLPTPSADNKV

-1565 EGDSVAQLVNAG
+1565 EGDSVVQLVNAG
-1577 QASDYTGGLNLQL
+1577 KASDYTGGLNLQL

-1611 GNVVA
+1611 GKVVA
-1616 KGIYDYGLQ
+1616 KGTYDYDLQ
-1625 TSAQAGGK
+1625 TSANAGGK

-1638 VAYQLTEVDLLGKDS
+1638 VAYQLTEVDLQGKGSD
-1653 NALVLAAQAGK
+1653 ALVLAAQSGK

-1684 TASKYVTLS
+1684 TASEYVTLS

-1744 TAGKLTSAANSLV
+1744 TAGKLTSAVNSLV
-1757 SLGNGKLTVK
+1757 ALGNGKLTVK
-1767 NGGEVNGDLSGTQ
+1767 NGGEVNGSLSGTQ
-1780 DGQLV
+1780 AGQLV
-1785 VNNETLTVTGAN
+1785 VNNDTLTVTGAN
-1797 NGMHSAVTI
+1797 SGMHSAVTI
-1806 DQPAQITIRN
+1806 DQPAQVTIRN
-1816 IAGLD
+1816 IAGLG
-1821 DSLIAVAGTL
+1821 DSLVAVAGTL
-1831 RTEGAQGLLRNHLT
+1831 RTEGAQGLLRNQLT

-1896 TLELTHNDGKQAWD
+1896 TLVLTHNDGKQPWD

-1916 GSGTLVKQ
+1916 GAGTLVKQ

-1940 TTEILKGA
+1940 TTEIQNGT

-1957 LVMNSGQVNI
+1957 LVMNSRQVNI
-1967 GSQGTFAGQGTLKG
+1967 GTQGTFAGQGTLKG
-1981 NVNNAG
+1981 SVNNAG

-1994 DKKDLGRATE
+1994 DKKDLGQATD

-2015 GSIWLASQKDT
+2015 GSIWLASQKET

-2046 TVLNKGHEET
+2046 TVLNRGHEDT
-2056 MTDQLVVDGNVYS
+2056 MTDQLVVDGNVYT

-2077 NINHVGGKG
+2077 NINNVGGEG

-2094 AIKVVHVGGTSDKNA
+2094 AIKVVHVGGKSDKNA

-2129 KDNSWYLDSF
+2129 KDDSWYLDSF

-2163 HMANRTAALGMFSI
+2163 HMANRTAALGMFSM

-2188 ADSFKGDEDA
+2188 ADSFKGDENA

-2205 TGDRQRQDGVN
+2205 TGDRQRQDAVS
-2216 RSLRLKGDI
+2216 RSLRLKGDT

-2257 DYTSR
+2257 DYTSS

-2287 QNREKENNAYADV
+2287 QNREDENNAYADV

-2307 DNKVSMAGNSSDYKS
+2307 DNKVSMAGSSSDYKS
-2322 WLVSASV
+2322 RLVSASV
-2329 ETGYSMAVYKPNEDK
+2329 ETGYSMAVYKPDADK

-2357 LYDSDDSSSDTGL
+2357 SYDSDDSSSGTGL

-2377 NSVDTRVGARLTY
+2377 NSVDTRLGARLTY
-2390 ANQKQSDKSSQPF
+2390 ANQKQSDKSAQPF
-2403 VEINWLHSTAKSD
+2403 VEVNWLHSTAKSD

-2429 PANRVE
+2429 PANRFE
-2435 LKAGMEGQISPN
+2435 IKAGVEGQISPN
-2447 WTAWGNIS
+2447 WTVWGNVS
-2455 HQMGANDYSGDRAM
+2455 HQMGADDYSGDRAM

>member
-1 MNKIFKVVKNQQTGN
+1 MNKIFKVVKNQRTGN
-16 FVVASEFAKGTK
+16 SVVASEFAKGAK
-28 KGKKLALLSLAMMMG
+28 KGKKLALLSLAMLMG
-43 SGLIISAQAAGT
+43 CGLSVSALAADPAGQ
-55 DNSAERWLET
+55 WLET
-65 EYFPAQYDSSAKTW
+65 EYLPAQYDSTTKTW
-79 NNSSNEK
+79 VNNSNEK
-86 GKLRVIN
+86 EQSRVIN
-93 DGGIKNL
+93 DGSVKDL
-100 NLNNENTQFT
+100 NLNNEKTKFT

-115 QEKWFSL
+115 HETWFSL
-122 EELSDK
+122 QELWAKNTDANK
-128 KDSEGNNIL
+128 VI
-137 SITQYKAGE
+137 SITEYRDGQPLPGNASLNAIEDWQVPDNPSAMEEITWKK
-146 PVEDGTTPTL
+146 EDG
-156 ESIQDWQIPSGAD
+156 EIAV
-169 MEKITWETEDGQEAF
+169 M
-184 LQAYKTDSFKTTLD
+184 QAYNTDAFKKNID
-198 PKLGVYLLEKQPEVS
+198 PQLGVYLLEKQPELS

-223 KDGTLNMTADND
+223 KDGTLNMTAADNVD
-235 APVVKW
+235 W
-241 DIKHIKD
+241 DINYIKD
-248 SSLFVAAADE
+248 SSLFVAAADS

-267 SKLYVTFGEA
+267 SKLHVTFGEA
-277 YGMNLSS
+277 YGMYLSS
-284 NNVVNYD
+284 GEYKYT
-291 FQPKNQLVG
+291 FQPQNELVE
-300 SVILPEGFNVKDDN
+300 SVAIPKELNGFTSKGKTYALGDTFAIGNAQGLAAYNALLIDAVTHNVLPG
-314 GNLVGI
+314 
-320 TLDNVAYFGGQE
+320 
-332 FTIENAEQLD
+332 AE
-342 TYNRLLIE
+342 YKALIE
-350 AVKKNRLT
+350 A
-358 GIQYKNL
+358 
-365 MDKTVIPRPQDQ
+365 TVVPRPQDK
-377 DYYKIDIKIEALR
+377 DYFDVNIDLKGLEDKDIR
-390 NNNIVLNDAIT
+390 LNDAIT
-401 ADIGRRSIF
+401 ANIGKRSIF

-422 NGADIRGETSSN
+422 DGADIRGETSSN
-434 SGSHRAYHIF
+434 SGRYRAYHIF
-444 AHNGA
+444 AHDGA
-449 KVFHDAITSVPNYK
+449 KVFHDATTSVPNYK
-463 GQNALIIDAEF
+463 GQNALIDNAEF
-474 TNNQT
+474 TNRGT
-479 GMLRLGDGKTRI
+479 LLLGDGKTRI
-491 YGDQVMGKTGQYTN
+491 YGDQVTGENAHYTN

-512 AFNLVNNDPSNKG
+512 AFNLVNNDPTDKD
-525 VIANTGVTASGGAG
+525 VIANTGVTASGGSLVTNEKG
-539 IINKEGAQILLGQ
+539 GKLLLGQ
-552 KGIGQGQGTV
+552 KGIGKNEGTV
-562 TGVRVVGASFTNEGD
+562 TGVQVKGASFINNGD
-577 ILMGKEGITLAGGRR
+577 ILMGKDDVSLSGGRE
-592 DSTWDMESMSNAV
+592 DDTWDMRIMSNAV
-605 AALLDHTTKAGEKY
+605 AALLDETAKAGEKY
-619 TIENKGKIDI
+619 AIENKGKIDI

-643 TEKRNKYSQLT
+643 TPNRNADSQLT
-654 VVNDKDINTAGS
+654 VVNNGEIDVAGTNT
-666 YSVGMRVSGAKNTG
+666 VGMRVSGTNRVK
-680 DVIENR
+680 DVIENN
-686 GLINVSGEGSV
+686 GTINVSGAGSI
-697 GLFAL
+697 GLLAL
-702 GNSEIIHTGTI
+702 GDSTI
-713 IASNN
+713 THHGQVIATNN
-718 GTTAGTTKPARTT
+718 GTTTGGTKPARTT
-731 GVRADDATVII
+731 GVRADDAKVII
-742 DKGDKGDKGTIEL
+742 DGGTVEL
-755 KGDNTVGVFA
+755 KGNNTVGVFA
-765 RIGGEIDLNSGRVIF
+765 RVGGEIDLNSGHVIF
-780 DKNAV
+780 DKNSI

-793 GSKGSDQSDSSK
+793 GRKGADETFSSR
-805 INFGD
+805 INFGASD
-810 SAVELELDNKD
+810 VALTLDNND
-821 STLFRVDQE
+821 STLFRVDQK
-830 AQFLASGD
+830 AQFLGD
-838 EKTSYRF
+838 SSKGTTYTF
-845 DVNGERSR
+845 DINGEKSR

-862 EVKTGSMK
+862 EVKTGNMQ
-870 LNVKGKD
+870 LNVNGND

-895 DNETTIS
+895 DKETTIS

-917 YDINGNT
+917 YDINGNAAG
-924 IKNGS
+924 KKS
-929 AKTTLTS
+929 DKTTLTS
-936 KAHLKSGET
+936 KAHLKSGG
-945 ETDDNIAKNAIGYK
+945 TDDNIAKNAIGYK

-987 GTVNNTTGITVNGV
+987 GTVNNTTDITVNGV
-1001 GVDIYGKNSV
+1001 GVDIYGRNSV
-1011 VNNTTGNITANNGIA
+1011 VNNTGNITANNGTA

-1037 IKGSGTILGEN
+1037 IGGKGKILGEN

-1067 IDVTGRGS
+1067 IEVTGSGS
-1075 GLHLLNVD
+1075 GLHLLNTD
-1083 DDAGAFKLSG
+1083 DDSGAFKLSG
-1093 RGTINVSGE
+1093 TGTINVSGE
-1102 KASGLRL
+1102 NASGLKL

-1115 GGMTMAKSDL
+1115 GGVMMAKSKL
-1125 DTSGAKDTTINVE
+1125 DTSGAGGTTINVK

-1151 NVTSGMNVNIESP
+1151 DVISGMNVNIESA
-1164 EGESALVVLGQTKTI
+1164 EGESALVVLGGTKNIT
-1179 KQSGKL
+1179 QSGKL

-1190 HSVVDLTALKNAFS
+1190 HSVVDLTALRNDFS
-1204 FANSGEIIAADIKKG
+1204 FTNSGTVTAGASG
-1219 IAVDAGQNS
+1219 MAVDAHQNS
-1228 NISFGNSGTI
+1228 NIRFTNGGTI
-1238 SGKSRLGNGT
+1238 SGKSVLGGGNNT
-1248 NRIDLSGTTSE
+1248 IALSGNTSD
-1259 LITGHGDNTA
+1259 IATGHGDNTIEMLEKA
-1269 TMRDSAKTGILS
+1269 VTGILT
-1281 AGNGNNTIEM
+1281 AGNGNNTV
-1291 KDSAKTDMLMT
+1291 
-1302 GHGNNTITLNGGT
+1302 TLNGGT
-1315 QLKNGMLGNG
+1315 KLQTGTVGNG
-1325 RNNVILQNVSAVQS
+1325 QNNVILKNVSEAQS
-1339 SALFGNL
+1339 DALFGNL
-1346 TAGGGAQD
+1346 KAGSGKQD
-1354 TLTLKGKTSHYVLQ
+1354 ALTLQGKASHYVLQ

-1380 VEEGRFELRNTDVTL
+1380 IEEGRFELRNTDITL
-1395 NEVTTDDGI
+1395 NELTADDGI
-1404 TVKQGGELFINQDN
+1404 TVKQGGELFINQNKAD
-1418 AHTFAHQL
+1418 TFAHQL

-1431 VTTAT
+1431 VTTSTA
-1436 GGQAFAFDNKSAAFA
+1436 GQAFDFNNKSAAFA

-1489 TVREGVGTQSFDR
+1489 TVRAGVGTQSFDR

-1507 GTLAFK
+1507 GTLAFN

-1518 SRIIDDNISVNSLEL
+1518 SSKADGHLSVNSLEL
-1533 NNAKGTVQVKADGFD
+1533 DNAKGTVQVKADGFD
-1548 NLPAPSANNKV
+1548 NLPTPSADNKV

-1565 EGDSVAQLVNAG
+1565 EGDSVVQLVNAG
-1577 QASDYTGGLNLQL
+1577 KASDYTGGLNLQL

-1611 GNVVA
+1611 GKVVA
-1616 KGIYDYGLQ
+1616 KGTYDYDLQ
-1625 TSAQAGGK
+1625 TSANAGGK

-1638 VAYQLTEVDLLGKDS
+1638 VAYQLTEVDLQGKGSD
-1653 NALVLAAQAGK
+1653 ALVLAAQSGK

-1684 TASKYVTLS
+1684 TASEYVTLS

-1744 TAGKLTSAANSLV
+1744 TAGKLTSAVNSLV
-1757 SLGNGKLTVK
+1757 ALGNGKLTVK
-1767 NGGEVNGDLSGTQ
+1767 NGGEVNGSLSGTQ
-1780 DGQLV
+1780 AGQLV
-1785 VNNETLTVTGAN
+1785 VNNDTLTVTGAN
-1797 NGMHSAVTI
+1797 SGMHSAVTI
-1806 DQPAQITIRN
+1806 DQPAQVTIRN
-1816 IAGLD
+1816 IAGLG
-1821 DSLIAVAGTL
+1821 DSLVAVAGTL
-1831 RTEGAQGLLRNHLT
+1831 RTEGAQGLLRNQLT

-1896 TLELTHNDGKQAWD
+1896 TLVLTHNDGKQPWD

-1916 GSGTLVKQ
+1916 GAGTLVKQ

-1940 TTEILKGA
+1940 TTEIQNGT

-1957 LVMNSGQVNI
+1957 LVMNSRQVNI
-1967 GSQGTFAGQGTLKG
+1967 GTQGTFAGQGTLKG
-1981 NVNNAG
+1981 SVNNAG

-1994 DKKDLGRATE
+1994 DKKDLGQATD

-2015 GSIWLASQKDT
+2015 GSIWLASQKET

-2046 TVLNKGHEET
+2046 TVLNRGHEDT
-2056 MTDQLVVDGNVYS
+2056 MTDQLVVDGNVYT

-2077 NINHVGGKG
+2077 NINNVGGEG

-2094 AIKVVHVGGTSDKNA
+2094 AIKVVHVGGKSDKNA

-2129 KDNSWYLDSF
+2129 KDDSWYLDSF

-2163 HMANRTAALGMFSI
+2163 HMANRTAALGMFSM

-2188 ADSFKGDEDA
+2188 ADSFKGDENA

-2205 TGDRQRQDGVN
+2205 TGDRQRQDAVS
-2216 RSLRLKGDI
+2216 RSLRLKGDT

-2257 DYTSR
+2257 DYTSS

-2287 QNREKENNAYADV
+2287 QNREDENNAYADV

-2307 DNKVSMAGNSSDYKS
+2307 DNKVSMAGSSSDYKS
-2322 WLVSASV
+2322 RLVSASV
-2329 ETGYSMAVYKPNEDK
+2329 ETGYSMAVYKPDADK

-2357 LYDSDDSSSDTGL
+2357 SYDSDDSSSGTGL

-2377 NSVDTRVGARLTY
+2377 NSVDTRLGARLTY
-2390 ANQKQSDKSSQPF
+2390 ANQKQSDKSAQPF
-2403 VEINWLHSTAKSD
+2403 VEVNWLHSTAKSD

-2429 PANRVE
+2429 PANRFE
-2435 LKAGMEGQISPN
+2435 IKAGVEGQISPN
-2447 WTAWGNIS
+2447 WTVWGNVS
-2455 HQMGANDYSGDRAM
+2455 HQMGADDYSGDRAM

>member
-1 MNKIFKVVKNQQTGN
+1 MNKIFKVVKNQRTGN
-16 FVVASEFAKGTK
+16 SVVASEFAKGAK
-28 KGKKLALLSLAMMMG
+28 KGKKLALLSLAMLMG
-43 SGLIISAQAAGT
+43 CGLSVSAPAADPAGQ
-55 DNSAERWLET
+55 WLET
-65 EYFPAQYDSSAKTW
+65 EYRPAQYDSTTKTW
-79 NNSSNEK
+79 VNNSNEK
-86 GKLRVIN
+86 EQSRVIN
-93 DGGIKNL
+93 DGSVKDL
-100 NLNNENTQFT
+100 NLNNEKTKFT

-115 QEKWFSL
+115 HETWFSL
-122 EELSDK
+122 QELWAKNTDANK
-128 KDSEGNNIL
+128 VI
-137 SITQYKAGE
+137 SITEYRDGVAVPGDASLNAIEDWQVPDNPSAMEEITWKK
-146 PVEDGTTPTL
+146 EDG
-156 ESIQDWQIPSGAD
+156 EIAV
-169 MEKITWETEDGQEAF
+169 M
-184 LQAYKTDSFKTTLD
+184 QAYNTDAFKKNID
-198 PKLGVYLLEKQPEVS
+198 PQLGVYLLEKQPELS

-223 KDGTLNMTADND
+223 KDGTLNMTAADNVD
-235 APVVKW
+235 W
-241 DIKHIKD
+241 NINYIKD
-248 SSLFVAAADE
+248 SSLFVAAADS

-267 SKLYVTFGEA
+267 SKLHVTFGEA
-277 YGMNLSS
+277 YGMYLSS
-284 NNVVNYD
+284 GEYKYT
-291 FQPKNQLVG
+291 FQPQNELVE
-300 SVILPEGFNVKDDN
+300 SVAIPKELNGFTSKGKTYALGDTFAIGNAQGLAAYNALLIDAVTHNVLPG
-314 GNLVGI
+314 
-320 TLDNVAYFGGQE
+320 
-332 FTIENAEQLD
+332 AE
-342 TYNRLLIE
+342 YKALIE
-350 AVKKNRLT
+350 A
-358 GIQYKNL
+358 
-365 MDKTVIPRPQDQ
+365 TVVPRPQDK
-377 DYYKIDIKIEALR
+377 DYFDVNIDLKGLEDKDIR
-390 NNNIVLNDAIT
+390 LNDAIT
-401 ADIGRRSIF
+401 ANIGRRSIF

-422 NGADIRGETSSN
+422 DGADIRGETSSN
-434 SGSHRAYHIF
+434 SGRYRAYHIF
-444 AHNGA
+444 AHDGA
-449 KVFHDAITSVPNYK
+449 KVFHDATTSVPNYK
-463 GQNALIIDAEF
+463 GQNALIDNAEF
-474 TNNQT
+474 TNRGT
-479 GMLRLGDGKTRI
+479 LLLGDGKTRI
-491 YGDQVMGKTGQYTN
+491 YGDQVTGENAHYTN

-512 AFNLVNNDPSNKG
+512 AFNLVNNDPTDKD
-525 VIANTGVTASGGAG
+525 VIANTGVTASGGSLVTNEKG
-539 IINKEGAQILLGQ
+539 GKLLLGQ
-552 KGIGQGQGTV
+552 KGIGKNEGTV
-562 TGVRVVGASFTNEGD
+562 TGVQVKGASFINNGD
-577 ILMGKEGITLAGGRR
+577 ILMGKDDVSLSGGRE
-592 DSTWDMESMSNAV
+592 DDTWDMRIMSNAV
-605 AALLDHTTKAGEKY
+605 AALLDETAKAGEKY
-619 TIENKGKIDI
+619 AIENKGKIDI

-643 TEKRNKYSQLT
+643 TPNRNADSQLT
-654 VVNDKDINTAGS
+654 VVNNGEIDVAGTNT
-666 YSVGMRVSGAKNTG
+666 VGMRVSGTNRVK
-680 DVIENR
+680 DVIENN
-686 GLINVSGEGSV
+686 GTINVSGAGSI
-697 GLFAL
+697 GLLAL
-702 GNSEIIHTGTI
+702 GDSTI
-713 IASNN
+713 THHGQVIATNN
-718 GTTAGTTKPARTT
+718 GTTTGGTKPARTT
-731 GVRADDATVII
+731 GVRADDAKVII
-742 DKGDKGDKGTIEL
+742 DGGTVEL
-755 KGDNTVGVFA
+755 KGNNTVGVFA
-765 RIGGEIDLNSGRVIF
+765 RVGGEIDLNSGHVIF
-780 DKNAV
+780 DKNSI

-793 GSKGSDQSDSSK
+793 GRKGADETFSSR
-805 INFGD
+805 INFGASD
-810 SAVELELDNKD
+810 VALTLDNND
-821 STLFRVDQE
+821 STLFRVDQK
-830 AQFLASGD
+830 AQFLGD
-838 EKTSYRF
+838 SSKGTTYTF
-845 DVNGERSR
+845 DINGEKSR

-862 EVKTGSMK
+862 EVKTGNMQ
-870 LNVKGKD
+870 LNVNGND

-895 DNETTIS
+895 DKETTIS

-917 YDINGNT
+917 YDINGNAT
-924 IKNGS
+924 GKKS
-929 AKTTLTS
+929 DKTTLTS
-936 KAHLKSGET
+936 KAHLKSGG
-945 ETDDNIAKNAIGYK
+945 TDDNIAKNAIGYK

-987 GTVNNTTGITVNGV
+987 GTVNNTTDITVNGV
-1001 GVDIYGKNSV
+1001 GVDIYGRNSV
-1011 VNNTTGNITANNGIA
+1011 VNNTGNITANNGTA

-1037 IKGSGTILGEN
+1037 IGGKGKILGEN

-1067 IDVTGRGS
+1067 IEVTGSGS
-1075 GLHLLNVD
+1075 GLHLLNTD
-1083 DDAGAFKLSG
+1083 DDSGAFKLSG
-1093 RGTINVSGE
+1093 TGTINVSGE
-1102 KASGLRL
+1102 NASGLKL

-1115 GGMTMAKSDL
+1115 GGVMMAKSKL
-1125 DTSGAKDTTINVE
+1125 DTSGAGGTTINVK

-1151 NVTSGMNVNIESP
+1151 DVISGMNVNIESA
-1164 EGESALVVLGQTKTI
+1164 EGESALVVLGGTKNIT
-1179 KQSGKL
+1179 QSGKL

-1190 HSVVDLTALKNAFS
+1190 HSVVDLTALRNDFS
-1204 FANSGEIIAADIKKG
+1204 FTNSGTVTAGASG
-1219 IAVDAGQNS
+1219 MAVDAHQNS
-1228 NISFGNSGTI
+1228 NIRFTNGGTI
-1238 SGKSRLGNGT
+1238 SGKSVLGGGNNT
-1248 NRIDLSGTTSE
+1248 IALSGNTSD
-1259 LITGHGDNTA
+1259 IATGHGDNTIEMLGKA
-1269 TMRDSAKTGILS
+1269 VTGILT
-1281 AGNGNNTIEM
+1281 AGNGNNTV
-1291 KDSAKTDMLMT
+1291 
-1302 GHGNNTITLNGGT
+1302 TLNGGT
-1315 QLKNGMLGNG
+1315 KLQTGTVGNG
-1325 RNNVILQNVSAVQS
+1325 QNNVILKNVSEAQS
-1339 SALFGNL
+1339 DALFGNL
-1346 TAGGGAQD
+1346 KAGSGKQD
-1354 TLTLKGKTSHYVLQ
+1354 ALTLQGKASHYVLQ

-1380 VEEGRFELRNTDVTL
+1380 IEEGRFELRNTDITL
-1395 NEVTTDDGI
+1395 NELTADDGI
-1404 TVKQGGELFINQDN
+1404 TVKQGGELFINQNKAD
-1418 AHTFAHQL
+1418 TFAHQL

-1431 VTTAT
+1431 VTTSTA
-1436 GGQAFAFDNKSAAFA
+1436 GQAFDFNNKSAAFA

-1489 TVREGVGTQSFDR
+1489 TVRAGVGTQSFDR

-1507 GTLAFK
+1507 GTLAFN

-1518 SRIIDDNISVNSLEL
+1518 SSKADGHLSVNSLEL
-1533 NNAKGTVQVKADGFD
+1533 DNAKGTVQVKADGFD
-1548 NLPAPSANNKV
+1548 NLPTPSADNKV

-1565 EGDSVAQLVNAG
+1565 EGDSVVQLVNAG
-1577 QASDYTGGLNLQL
+1577 KASDYTGGLNLQL

-1596 VIPSNTKTEQDLRQD
+1596 VIPSNTKTEQELRQD
-1611 GNVVA
+1611 GKVVA
-1616 KGIYDYGLQ
+1616 KGTYDYGLQ
-1625 TSAQAGGK
+1625 TSAKAGGK

-1638 VAYQLTEVDLLGKDS
+1638 VAYQLTEVDLQGKGSD
-1653 NALVLAAQAGK
+1653 ALVLAAQSGK

-1684 TASKYVTLS
+1684 TASEYVTLS
-1693 NNNNDYTGSTFVRHG
+1693 NNSNDYTGSTFVRHG

-1727 SGTAVELT
+1727 SGTAIELT

-1757 SLGNGKLTVK
+1757 ALGNGKLTVK
-1767 NGGEVNGDLSGTQ
+1767 NGGEVNGYLSGTQ

-1816 IAGLD
+1816 IAGLG

-1831 RTEGAQGLLRNHLT
+1831 RTEGAQGLLRNQLT

-1896 TLELTHNDGKQAWD
+1896 TLVLTHNDGKQPWD

-1916 GSGTLVKQ
+1916 GAGTLVKQ
-1924 GAGRITL
+1924 GVGRITL

-1940 TTEILKGA
+1940 TTEIQNGT

-1957 LVMNSGQVNI
+1957 LVMNSRQVNI
-1967 GSQGTFAGQGTLKG
+1967 GTQGTFAGQGTLKG
-1981 NVNNAG
+1981 SVNNAG

-1994 DKKDLGRATE
+1994 DKKDLGQATD

-2015 GSIWLASQKDT
+2015 GSIWLASQKET

-2046 TVLNKGHEET
+2046 TVLNRGHEDT
-2056 MTDQLVVDGNVYS
+2056 MTDQLVVDGNVYT

-2077 NINHVGGKG
+2077 NINNVGGEG

-2094 AIKVVHVGGTSDKNA
+2094 AIKVVHVGGKSDKNA

-2129 KDNSWYLDSF
+2129 KDDSWYLDSF

-2163 HMANRTAALGMFSI
+2163 HMANRTAALGMFSM

-2188 ADSFKGDEDA
+2188 ADSFKGDENA

-2205 TGDRQRQDGVN
+2205 TGDRQRQDAVS
-2216 RSLRLKGDI
+2216 RSLRLKGDT

-2257 DYTSR
+2257 DYTSS

-2287 QNREKENNAYADV
+2287 QNREDENNAYADV

-2307 DNKVSMAGNSSDYKS
+2307 DNKVSMAGSSSDYKS
-2322 WLVSASV
+2322 RLVSASV
-2329 ETGYSMAVYKPNEDK
+2329 ETGYSMAVYKPDADK

-2357 LYDSDDSSSDTGL
+2357 SYDSDDSSSGTGL

-2377 NSVDTRVGARLTY
+2377 NSVDTRLGARLTY
-2390 ANQKQSDKSSQPF
+2390 ANQKQSDKSAQPF
-2403 VEINWLHSTAKSD
+2403 VEVNWLHSTAKSD

-2429 PANRVE
+2429 PANRFE
-2435 LKAGMEGQISPN
+2435 IKAGVEGQISPN
-2447 WTAWGNIS
+2447 WTVWGNVS
-2455 HQMGANDYSGDRAM
+2455 HQMGADDYSGDRAM

>member
-1 MNKIFKVVKNQQTGN
+1 MNKIFKVVKNQRTGN
-16 FVVASEFAKGTK
+16 SVVASEFAKGAK
-28 KGKKLALLSLAMMMG
+28 KGKKLALLSLAMLMG
-43 SGLIISAQAAGT
+43 CGLSVSALAADPAGQ
-55 DNSAERWLET
+55 WLET
-65 EYFPAQYDSSAKTW
+65 EYLPAQYDSTTKTW
-79 NNSSNEK
+79 VNNSNEK
-86 GKLRVIN
+86 EQSRVIN
-93 DGGIKNL
+93 DGSVKDL
-100 NLNNENTQFT
+100 NLNNEKTKFT

-115 QEKWFSL
+115 HETWFSL
-122 EELSDK
+122 QELWAKNTDANK
-128 KDSEGNNIL
+128 VI
-137 SITQYKAGE
+137 SITEYRDGQPLPGNASLNAIEDWQVPDNPSAMEEITWKK
-146 PVEDGTTPTL
+146 EDG
-156 ESIQDWQIPSGAD
+156 
-169 MEKITWETEDGQEAF
+169 ETAVM
-184 LQAYKTDSFKTTLD
+184 QAYNTDAFKKTID
-198 PKLGVYLLEKQPEVS
+198 PQLGVYLLEKQPELS

-223 KDGTLNMTADND
+223 KDGTLNMTAADNVD
-235 APVVKW
+235 W
-241 DIKHIKD
+241 NINYIKD
-248 SSLFVAAADE
+248 SSLFVAAADS

-267 SKLYVTFGEA
+267 SKLHVTFGEA
-277 YGMNLSS
+277 YGMYLSS
-284 NNVVNYD
+284 GEYKYT
-291 FQPKNQLVG
+291 FQPQNELVE
-300 SVILPEGFNVKDDN
+300 SVAIPKELNGFTSKGKTYALGDTFAIGNAQGLAAYNALLIDAVTHNVLPG
-314 GNLVGI
+314 
-320 TLDNVAYFGGQE
+320 
-332 FTIENAEQLD
+332 AE
-342 TYNRLLIE
+342 YKALIE
-350 AVKKNRLT
+350 A
-358 GIQYKNL
+358 
-365 MDKTVIPRPQDQ
+365 TVVPRPQDK
-377 DYYKIDIKIEALR
+377 DYFDVNIDLKGLEDKDIR
-390 NNNIVLNDAIT
+390 LNDAIT
-401 ADIGRRSIF
+401 ANIGKRSIF

-422 NGADIRGETSSN
+422 DGADIRGETSSN
-434 SGSHRAYHIF
+434 SGRYRVYHIF
-444 AHNGA
+444 AHDGA
-449 KVFHDAITSVPNYK
+449 KVFHDATTSVPNYK
-463 GQNALIIDAEF
+463 GQNALIDNAEF
-474 TNNQT
+474 TNRGT
-479 GMLRLGDGKTRI
+479 LLLGDGKTRI
-491 YGDQVMGKTGQYTN
+491 YGDQVTGENAHYTN

-512 AFNLVNNDPSNKG
+512 AFNLVNNDPTDKD
-525 VIANTGVTASGGAG
+525 VIANTGVTASGGSLVTNEKG
-539 IINKEGAQILLGQ
+539 GKLLLGQ
-552 KGIGQGQGTV
+552 KGIGKNEGTV
-562 TGVRVVGASFTNEGD
+562 TGVQVKGASFINNGD
-577 ILMGKEGITLAGGRR
+577 ILMGKDDVSLSGGRE
-592 DSTWDMESMSNAV
+592 DDTWDMRIMSNAV
-605 AALLDHTTKAGEKY
+605 AALLDETAKAGEKY
-619 TIENKGKIDI
+619 AIENKGKIDI

-643 TEKRNKYSQLT
+643 TPNRNADSQLT
-654 VVNDKDINTAGS
+654 VVNNGEIDVAGTNT
-666 YSVGMRVSGAKNTG
+666 VGMRVSGTNRVK
-680 DVIENR
+680 DVIENN
-686 GLINVSGEGSV
+686 GTINVSGAGSI
-697 GLFAL
+697 GLLAL
-702 GNSEIIHTGTI
+702 GDSTI
-713 IASNN
+713 THHGQVIATNN
-718 GTTAGTTKPARTT
+718 GTTTGGTKPARTT
-731 GVRADDATVII
+731 GVRADDAKVII
-742 DKGDKGDKGTIEL
+742 DGGTVEL
-755 KGDNTVGVFA
+755 KGNNTVGVFA
-765 RIGGEIDLNSGRVIF
+765 RVGGEIDLNSGHVIF
-780 DKNAV
+780 DKNSI

-793 GSKGSDQSDSSK
+793 GRKGADETFSSR
-805 INFGD
+805 INFGASD
-810 SAVELELDNKD
+810 VALTLDNND
-821 STLFRVDQE
+821 STLFRVDQK
-830 AQFLASGD
+830 AQFLGD
-838 EKTSYRF
+838 SSKGTTYTF
-845 DVNGERSR
+845 DINGEKSR

-862 EVKTGSMK
+862 EVKTGNMQ
-870 LNVKGKD
+870 LNVNGND

-895 DNETTIS
+895 DKETTIS

-917 YDINGNT
+917 YDINGNAAG
-924 IKNGS
+924 KKS
-929 AKTTLTS
+929 DKTTLTS
-936 KAHLKSGET
+936 KAHLKSGG
-945 ETDDNIAKNAIGYK
+945 TDDNIAKNAIGYK

-987 GTVNNTTGITVNGV
+987 GTVNNTTDITVNGV

-1011 VNNTTGNITANNGIA
+1011 VNNTGNITANNGTA

-1037 IKGSGTILGEN
+1037 IGGKGKILGEN

-1067 IDVTGRGS
+1067 IEVTGSGS
-1075 GLHLLNVD
+1075 GLHLLNTD
-1083 DDAGAFKLSG
+1083 DDSGAFKLSG
-1093 RGTINVSGE
+1093 TGTINVSGE
-1102 KASGLRL
+1102 NASGLKL

-1115 GGMTMAKSDL
+1115 GGVMMAKSKL
-1125 DTSGAKDTTINVE
+1125 DTSGAGGTTINVK

-1151 NVTSGMNVNIESP
+1151 DVISGMNVNIESA
-1164 EGESALVVLGQTKTI
+1164 EGESALVVLGGTKNIT
-1179 KQSGKL
+1179 QSGKL

-1190 HSVVDLTALKNAFS
+1190 HSVVDLTALRNDFS
-1204 FANSGEIIAADIKKG
+1204 FTNSGTVTAGASG
-1219 IAVDAGQNS
+1219 MAVDAHQNS
-1228 NISFGNSGTI
+1228 NIRFTNGGTI
-1238 SGKSRLGNGT
+1238 SGKSVLGGGNNT
-1248 NRIDLSGTTSE
+1248 IALSGNTSD
-1259 LITGHGDNTA
+1259 IATGHGDNTIEMLGKA
-1269 TMRDSAKTGILS
+1269 VTGILT
-1281 AGNGNNTIEM
+1281 AGNGNNTV
-1291 KDSAKTDMLMT
+1291 
-1302 GHGNNTITLNGGT
+1302 TLNGGT
-1315 QLKNGMLGNG
+1315 KLQTGTVGNG
-1325 RNNVILQNVSAVQS
+1325 QNNVILKNVSEAQS
-1339 SALFGNL
+1339 DALFGNL
-1346 TAGGGAQD
+1346 KAGSGKQD
-1354 TLTLKGKTSHYVLQ
+1354 ALTLQGKASHYVLQ

-1380 VEEGRFELRNTDVTL
+1380 IEEGRFELRNTDITL
-1395 NEVTTDDGI
+1395 NELTADDGI
-1404 TVKQGGELFINQDN
+1404 TVKQGGELFINQNKAD
-1418 AHTFAHQL
+1418 TFAHQL

-1431 VTTAT
+1431 VTTSTA
-1436 GGQAFAFDNKSAAFA
+1436 GQAFDFNNKSAAFA

-1489 TVREGVGTQSFDR
+1489 TVRAGVGTQSFDR

-1507 GTLAFK
+1507 GTLAFN

-1518 SRIIDDNISVNSLEL
+1518 SSKADGHLSVNSLEL
-1533 NNAKGTVQVKADGFD
+1533 DNAKGTVQVKADGFD
-1548 NLPAPSANNKV
+1548 NLPTPSADNKV

-1565 EGDSVAQLVNAG
+1565 EGDSVVQLVNAG
-1577 QASDYTGGLNLQL
+1577 KASDYTGGLNLQL

-1611 GNVVA
+1611 GKVVA
-1616 KGIYDYGLQ
+1616 KGTYDYGLQ
-1625 TSAQAGGK
+1625 TSANAGGK

-1638 VAYQLTEVDLLGKDS
+1638 VAYQLTEVDLQGKGSD
-1653 NALVLAAQAGK
+1653 ALVLAAQSGK

-1684 TASKYVTLS
+1684 TASEYVTLS
-1693 NNNNDYTGSTFVRHG
+1693 NNSNDYTGSTFVRHG

-1744 TAGKLTSAANSLV
+1744 TAGKLTSAVNSLV
-1757 SLGNGKLTVK
+1757 ALGNGKLTVK
-1767 NGGEVNGDLSGTQ
+1767 NGGEVNGSLSGTQ
-1780 DGQLV
+1780 AGQLV
-1785 VNNETLTVTGAN
+1785 VNNDTLTVTGAN
-1797 NGMHSAVTI
+1797 SGMHSAVTI
-1806 DQPAQITIRN
+1806 DQPAQVTIRN
-1816 IAGLD
+1816 IAGLG
-1821 DSLIAVAGTL
+1821 DSLVAVAGTL
-1831 RTEGAQGLLRNHLT
+1831 RTEGAQGLLRNQLT

-1896 TLELTHNDGKQAWD
+1896 TLVLTHNDGKQPWD

-1916 GSGTLVKQ
+1916 GTGTLVKQ
-1924 GAGRITL
+1924 GVGRITL

-1940 TTEILKGA
+1940 ATEIENGT

-1957 LVMNSGQVNI
+1957 LVMNSRQVNI
-1967 GSQGTFAGQGTLKG
+1967 GTQGTFAGQGTLKG
-1981 NVNNAG
+1981 SVNNAG

-1994 DKKDLGRATE
+1994 DKKDLGQATD

-2015 GSIWLASQKDT
+2015 GSIWLASQKET

-2046 TVLNKGHEET
+2046 TVLNRGHEDT
-2056 MTDQLVVDGNVYS
+2056 MTDQLVVDGNVYT

-2077 NINHVGGKG
+2077 NINNVGGEG

-2094 AIKVVHVGGTSDKNA
+2094 AIKVVHVGGKSDKNA

-2129 KDNSWYLDSF
+2129 KDDSWYLDSF

-2163 HMANRTAALGMFSI
+2163 HMANRTAALGMFSM

-2188 ADSFKGDEDA
+2188 ADSFKGDENA

-2205 TGDRQRQDGVN
+2205 TGDRQRQDAVS
-2216 RSLRLKGDI
+2216 RSLRLKGDT

-2257 DYTSR
+2257 DYTSS

-2287 QNREKENNAYADV
+2287 QNREDENNAYADV

-2307 DNKVSMAGNSSDYKS
+2307 DNKVSMAGSSSDYKS
-2322 WLVSASV
+2322 RLVSASV
-2329 ETGYSMAVYKPNEDK
+2329 ETGYSMAVYKPDADK

-2357 LYDSDDSSSDTGL
+2357 SYDSDDSSSGTGL

-2377 NSVDTRVGARLTY
+2377 NSVDTRLGARLTY
-2390 ANQKQSDKSSQPF
+2390 ANQKQSDKSAQPF
-2403 VEINWLHSTAKSD
+2403 VEVNWLHSTAKSD

-2429 PANRVE
+2429 PANRFE
-2435 LKAGMEGQISPN
+2435 IKAGVEGQISPN
-2447 WTAWGNIS
+2447 WTVWGNVS
-2455 HQMGANDYSGDRAM
+2455 HQMGADDYSGDRAM

>member
-1 MNKIFKVVKNQQTGN
+1 MNKIFKVVKNQRTGN
-16 FVVASEFAKGTK
+16 SVVASEFAKGAK
-28 KGKKLALLSLAMMMG
+28 KGKKLALLSLAMLMG
-43 SGLIISAQAAGT
+43 CGLSVSALAADPAGQ
-55 DNSAERWLET
+55 WLET
-65 EYFPAQYDSSAKTW
+65 EYLPAQYDSTTKTW
-79 NNSSNEK
+79 VNNSNEK
-86 GKLRVIN
+86 EQSRVIN
-93 DGGIKNL
+93 DGSVKDL
-100 NLNNENTQFT
+100 NLNNEKTKFT

-115 QEKWFSL
+115 HETWFSL
-122 EELSDK
+122 QELWAKNTDANK
-128 KDSEGNNIL
+128 VI
-137 SITQYKAGE
+137 SITEYRDGQPLPGNASLNAIEDWQVPDNPSAMEEITWKK
-146 PVEDGTTPTL
+146 EDG
-156 ESIQDWQIPSGAD
+156 EIAV
-169 MEKITWETEDGQEAF
+169 M
-184 LQAYKTDSFKTTLD
+184 QAYNTDAFKKNID
-198 PKLGVYLLEKQPEVS
+198 PQLGVYLLEKQPELS

-223 KDGTLNMTADND
+223 KDGTLNMTAADNVD
-235 APVVKW
+235 W
-241 DIKHIKD
+241 DINYIKD
-248 SSLFVAAADE
+248 SSLFVAAADS

-267 SKLYVTFGEA
+267 SKLHVTFGEA
-277 YGMNLSS
+277 YGMYLSS
-284 NNVVNYD
+284 GEYKYT
-291 FQPKNQLVG
+291 FQPQNELVE
-300 SVILPEGFNVKDDN
+300 SVAIPKELNGFTSKGKTYALGDTFAIGNAQGLAAYNALLIDAVTHNVLPG
-314 GNLVGI
+314 
-320 TLDNVAYFGGQE
+320 
-332 FTIENAEQLD
+332 AE
-342 TYNRLLIE
+342 YKALIE
-350 AVKKNRLT
+350 A
-358 GIQYKNL
+358 
-365 MDKTVIPRPQDQ
+365 TVVPRPQDK
-377 DYYKIDIKIEALR
+377 DYFDVNIDLKGLEDKDIR
-390 NNNIVLNDAIT
+390 LNDAIT
-401 ADIGRRSIF
+401 ANIGKRSIF

-422 NGADIRGETSSN
+422 DGADIRGETSSN
-434 SGSHRAYHIF
+434 SGRYRAYHIF
-444 AHNGA
+444 AHDGA
-449 KVFHDAITSVPNYK
+449 KVFHDATTSVPNYK
-463 GQNALIIDAEF
+463 GQNALIDNAEF
-474 TNNQT
+474 TNRGT
-479 GMLRLGDGKTRI
+479 LLLGDGKTRI
-491 YGDQVMGKTGQYTN
+491 YGDQVTGENAHYTN

-512 AFNLVNNDPSNKG
+512 AFNLVNNDPTDKD
-525 VIANTGVTASGGAG
+525 VIANTGVTASGGSLVTNEKG
-539 IINKEGAQILLGQ
+539 GKLLLGQ
-552 KGIGQGQGTV
+552 KGIGKNEGTV
-562 TGVRVVGASFTNEGD
+562 TGVQVKGASFINNGD
-577 ILMGKEGITLAGGRR
+577 ILMGKDDVSLSGGRE
-592 DSTWDMESMSNAV
+592 DDTWDMRIMSNAV
-605 AALLDHTTKAGEKY
+605 AALLDETAKAGEKY
-619 TIENKGKIDI
+619 AIENKGKIDI

-643 TEKRNKYSQLT
+643 TPNRNADSQLT
-654 VVNDKDINTAGS
+654 VVNNGEIDVAGTNT
-666 YSVGMRVSGAKNTG
+666 VGMRVSGTNRVK
-680 DVIENR
+680 DVIENN
-686 GLINVSGEGSV
+686 GTINVSGAGSI
-697 GLFAL
+697 GLLAL
-702 GNSEIIHTGTI
+702 GDSTI
-713 IASNN
+713 THHGQVIATNN
-718 GTTAGTTKPARTT
+718 GTTTGGTKPARTT
-731 GVRADDATVII
+731 GVRADDAKVII
-742 DKGDKGDKGTIEL
+742 DGGTVEL
-755 KGDNTVGVFA
+755 KGNNTVGVFA
-765 RIGGEIDLNSGRVIF
+765 RVGGEIDLNSGHVIF
-780 DKNAV
+780 DKNSI

-793 GSKGSDQSDSSK
+793 GRKGADETFSSR
-805 INFGD
+805 INFGASD
-810 SAVELELDNKD
+810 VALTLDNND
-821 STLFRVDQE
+821 STLFRVDQK
-830 AQFLASGD
+830 AQFLGD
-838 EKTSYRF
+838 SSKGTTYTF
-845 DVNGERSR
+845 DINGEKSR

-862 EVKTGSMK
+862 EVKTGNMQ
-870 LNVKGKD
+870 LNVNGND

-895 DNETTIS
+895 DKETTIS

-917 YDINGNT
+917 YDINGNAAG
-924 IKNGS
+924 KKS
-929 AKTTLTS
+929 DKTTLTS
-936 KAHLKSGET
+936 KAHLKSGG
-945 ETDDNIAKNAIGYK
+945 TDDNIAKNAIGYK

-987 GTVNNTTGITVNGV
+987 GTVNNTTDITVNGV
-1001 GVDIYGKNSV
+1001 GVDIYGRNSV
-1011 VNNTTGNITANNGIA
+1011 VNNTGNITANNGTA

-1037 IKGSGTILGEN
+1037 IGGKGKILGEN

-1067 IDVTGRGS
+1067 IEVTGSGS
-1075 GLHLLNVD
+1075 GLHLLNTD
-1083 DDAGAFKLSG
+1083 DDSGAFKLSG
-1093 RGTINVSGE
+1093 TGTINVSGE
-1102 KASGLRL
+1102 NASGLKL

-1115 GGMTMAKSDL
+1115 GGVMMAKSKL
-1125 DTSGAKDTTINVE
+1125 DTSGAGGTTINVK

-1151 NVTSGMNVNIESP
+1151 DVISGMNVNIESA
-1164 EGESALVVLGQTKTI
+1164 EGESALVVLGGTKNIT
-1179 KQSGKL
+1179 QSGKL

-1190 HSVVDLTALKNAFS
+1190 HSVVDLTALRNDFS
-1204 FANSGEIIAADIKKG
+1204 FTNSGTVTAGASG
-1219 IAVDAGQNS
+1219 MAVDAHQNS
-1228 NISFGNSGTI
+1228 NIRFTNGGTI
-1238 SGKSRLGNGT
+1238 SGKSVLGGGNNT
-1248 NRIDLSGTTSE
+1248 IALSGNTSD
-1259 LITGHGDNTA
+1259 IATGHGDNTIEMLEKA
-1269 TMRDSAKTGILS
+1269 VTGILT
-1281 AGNGNNTIEM
+1281 AGNGNNTV
-1291 KDSAKTDMLMT
+1291 
-1302 GHGNNTITLNGGT
+1302 TLNGGT
-1315 QLKNGMLGNG
+1315 KLQTGTVGNG
-1325 RNNVILQNVSAVQS
+1325 QNNVILKNVSEAQS
-1339 SALFGNL
+1339 DALFGNL
-1346 TAGGGAQD
+1346 KAGSGKQD
-1354 TLTLKGKTSHYVLQ
+1354 ALTLQGKASHYVLQ

-1380 VEEGRFELRNTDVTL
+1380 IEEGRFELRNTDITL
-1395 NEVTTDDGI
+1395 NELTADDGI
-1404 TVKQGGELFINQDN
+1404 TVKQGGELFINQNKAD
-1418 AHTFAHQL
+1418 TFAHQL

-1431 VTTAT
+1431 VTTSTA
-1436 GGQAFAFDNKSAAFA
+1436 GQAFDFNNKSAAFA

-1489 TVREGVGTQSFDR
+1489 TVRAGVGTQSFDR

-1507 GTLAFK
+1507 GTLAFN

-1518 SRIIDDNISVNSLEL
+1518 SSKADGHLSVNSLEL
-1533 NNAKGTVQVKADGFD
+1533 DNAKGTVQVKADGFD
-1548 NLPAPSANNKV
+1548 NLPTPSADNKV

-1565 EGDSVAQLVNAG
+1565 EGNSVVQLVNAG
-1577 QASDYTGGLNLQL
+1577 KASDYTGGLNLQL

-1611 GNVVA
+1611 GKVVA
-1616 KGIYDYGLQ
+1616 KGTYDYGLQ
-1625 TSAQAGGK
+1625 TSANAGGK

-1638 VAYQLTEVDLLGKDS
+1638 VAYQLTEVDLQGKGSD
-1653 NALVLAAQAGK
+1653 ALVLAAQSGK

-1684 TASKYVTLS
+1684 TASEYVTLS
-1693 NNNNDYTGSTFVRHG
+1693 NNSNDYTGSTFVRHG

-1744 TAGKLTSAANSLV
+1744 TAGKLTSAVNSLV
-1757 SLGNGKLTVK
+1757 ALGNGKLTVK
-1767 NGGEVNGDLSGTQ
+1767 NGGEVNGSLSGTQ
-1780 DGQLV
+1780 AGQLV
-1785 VNNETLTVTGAN
+1785 VNNDTLTVTGAN
-1797 NGMHSAVTI
+1797 SGMHSAVTI
-1806 DQPAQITIRN
+1806 DQPAQVTIRN
-1816 IAGLD
+1816 IAGLG
-1821 DSLIAVAGTL
+1821 DSLVAVAGTL
-1831 RTEGAQGLLRNHLT
+1831 RTEGAQGLLRNQLT

-1896 TLELTHNDGKQAWD
+1896 TLVLTHNDGKQPWD

-1916 GSGTLVKQ
+1916 GAGTLVKQ

-1940 TTEILKGA
+1940 ATEIENGT

-1957 LVMNSGQVNI
+1957 LVMNSRQVNI
-1967 GSQGTFAGQGTLKG
+1967 GTQGIFAGQGTLKG
-1981 NVNNAG
+1981 SVNNAG

-1994 DKKDLGRATE
+1994 DKKDLGQATD

-2015 GSIWLASQKDT
+2015 GSIWLASQKET

-2046 TVLNKGHEET
+2046 TVLNRGHEDT
-2056 MTDQLVVDGNVYS
+2056 MTDQLVVDGNVYT

-2077 NINHVGGKG
+2077 NINNVGGEG

-2094 AIKVVHVGGTSDKNA
+2094 AIKVVHVGGKSDKNA

-2129 KDNSWYLDSF
+2129 KDDSWYLDSF

-2163 HMANRTAALGMFSI
+2163 HMANRTAALGMFSM

-2188 ADSFKGDEDA
+2188 ADSFKGDENA

-2205 TGDRQRQDGVN
+2205 TGDRQRQDAVS
-2216 RSLRLKGDI
+2216 RSLRLKGDT

-2257 DYTSR
+2257 DYTSS

-2287 QNREKENNAYADV
+2287 QNREDENNAYADV

-2307 DNKVSMAGNSSDYKS
+2307 DNKVSMAGSSSDYKS
-2322 WLVSASV
+2322 RLVSASV
-2329 ETGYSMAVYKPNEDK
+2329 ETGYSMAVYKPDADK

-2357 LYDSDDSSSDTGL
+2357 SYDSDDSSSGTGL

-2377 NSVDTRVGARLTY
+2377 NSVDTRLGARLTY
-2390 ANQKQSDKSSQPF
+2390 ANQKQSDKSAQPF
-2403 VEINWLHSTAKSD
+2403 VEVNWLHSTAKSD

-2429 PANRVE
+2429 PANRFE
-2435 LKAGMEGQISPN
+2435 IKAGVEGQISPN
-2447 WTAWGNIS
+2447 WTVWGNVS
-2455 HQMGANDYSGDRAM
+2455 HQMGADDYSGDRAM